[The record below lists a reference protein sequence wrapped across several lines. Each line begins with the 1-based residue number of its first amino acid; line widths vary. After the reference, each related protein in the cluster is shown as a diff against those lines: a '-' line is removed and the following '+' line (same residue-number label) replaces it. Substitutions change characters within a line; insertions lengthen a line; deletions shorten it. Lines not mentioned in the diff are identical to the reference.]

1 MPGKLKAKIVAGRH
15 LPVMDR
21 ASDLT
26 DAFVE
31 VKFGN
36 TTFKTD
42 VCPKSLNPQWN
53 SEWFKFEVD
62 DEDLQDE
69 PLQITVLDHD
79 TYSANDAIGKVYI
92 DIDPLLCSEAASVIS
107 GWFPI
112 YDTIHGIRG
121 EINVLVK
128 VELFNDLNRFRQSSC
143 GVKFF
148 CTTSIP
154 RCYHVATVHGFV
166 EELVVNE
173 DPEYQWIDRIRTP
186 RASNEARQRL
196 ISLMSGELQR
206 KIGLKV
212 LEMGGNAVVGYLQ
225 CFDLEGE
232 SGLVVRAI
240 GTACTLDKL
249 SSGSV
254 SNTNTNTHVHPTAAA
269 APSHLAHGC
278 RSTHNSPVH
287 SACNSQRLTQN
298 FSVSVPTLIFTGM
311 RESGEVSDR
320 RAETVF
326 GEEVPLFS
334 VPPTPF
340 RALPSSSPPPFTP
353 SKPCSRQSSS
363 SDTDLSLTPKTEK
376 PLQVRHR
383 PGIYF
388 CPSSPTLPTD
398 TLSFA
403 GSDAV
408 VCGHGSGH
416 RITNPP
422 LSPIS
427 YNQSDSALLR
437 KSVSFNE
444 DLLLA
449 ASGMGSGG
457 SAGKEAGPLKM
468 LLRQQT
474 QTALEQ
480 REFPFFTL
488 TSFPAGFLVHAG
500 GVVSAR
506 SVKLLD
512 RIHNP
517 DEPETRDA
525 WWEEIRQ
532 EIKSHAKALGCHAVV
547 GYSES
552 TSICEEVCILSASG
566 TAAILNPRYMREGCL
581 DFGNTDHR
589 FEDPSPRSCGFC
601 HIPYDELNMPF
612 PAQLTLCQHC
622 RQQKVP
628 DVLFTTI
635 DLPPEAAVTG
645 KGCFVQARLC
655 RLKKKAQGEVNA
667 TAISNLLPFM
677 EYELHTQLMN
687 KLKLHSMNALFGLHI
702 QISVGENMLLG
713 LASATGV
720 YLTALPAPGGI
731 QIAGKAPIDLS
742 NEHHIFTIQKRIND
756 TIAKNKELYQINPPE
771 LTEEVIGSPIPEP
784 RQRSRLFRSH
794 SESSDELSELD
805 LSHGKKDA
813 FVLELDDTDAL
824 EDIHSLLTDAPPPNG
839 FFSCNTEIMPGIYK
853 WTSAVQM
860 FTSVRV
866 FRLSNVNLT
875 NQGLNKIFTDLCED
889 LLKSFYFKLRS
900 LIPCCLCH
908 LNFTVAVPEE
918 ELIQVAVTA
927 VAMSYDK
934 EQTHEKPVDKLII
947 RGNSETEEQLQFPME
962 LCADSSSVNMQTSK
976 FSGVPE
982 SSSISHRDGYSAILP
997 NLIHFCFV
1005 FFVLLF
1011 FFFVSM
1017 SLLLLCMYGGVR
1029 AFVRSCVC
1037 VRVCS
1042 LAASIDYGS
1051 FADRCTTWL
1060 ELLRL
1065 KAHTIRRGSVKT
1077 ISSMDRCSPLP
1088 EGRSRSLR
1096 SNCSF
1101 GGSTVTVVKMTP
1113 LSFLPGTR
1121 IIKYLGIINMF
1132 FIRETTSLREEGGV
1146 SGFLHSFIAE
1156 VFAMVR
1162 AHVAALGGNA
1172 VVSYSMKECVLMENP
1187 NKNQAQCL
1195 INVSGD
1201 AVICVLDTDQEVT
1214 PTPTTVTQTCGI
1226 GAEGTA

>member
-36 TTFKTD
+36 TTYKTD
-42 VCPKSLNPQWN
+42 VYPKSLNPQWN

-92 DIDPLLCSEAASVIS
+92 DIDPLLCSEAATVIS
-107 GWFPI
+107 GWLPI

-128 VELFNDLNRFRQSSC
+128 VDLFNDLNRFRQSSC

-154 RCYHVATVHGFV
+154 RCYRAIMVHGFV

-196 ISLMSGELQR
+196 IFLMSGELQR

-240 GTACTLDKL
+240 GTACTLEKISTL
-249 SSGSV
+249 PSTATHQSNSSPSKDMKD
-254 SNTNTNTHVHPTAAA
+254 SPQA
-269 APSHLAHGC
+269 APSTLGC
-278 RSTHNSPVH
+278 RSTHSSPVH
-287 SACNSQRLTQN
+287 SASSRLSQG
-298 FSVSVPTLIFTGM
+298 FSVSVPTLLFAGM
-311 RESGEVSDR
+311 KPRHRSSEAP
-320 RAETVF
+320 RARQCRPVF
-326 GEEVPLFS
+326 GEEVPGIPLS
-334 VPPTPF
+334 SGPPTPL
-340 RALPSSSPPPFTP
+340 RAQTFSSFSP
-353 SKPCSRQSSS
+353 SKSYSRQSSS
-363 SDTDLSLTPKTEK
+363 SDTELSLTPKT
-376 PLQVRHR
+376 
-383 PGIYF
+383 
-388 CPSSPTLPTD
+388 
-398 TLSFA
+398 
-403 GSDAV
+403 
-408 VCGHGSGH
+408 
-416 RITNPP
+416 
-422 LSPIS
+422 
-427 YNQSDSALLR
+427 
-437 KSVSFNE
+437 
-444 DLLLA
+444 
-449 ASGMGSGG
+449 GMGSGG
-457 SAGKEAGPLKM
+457 SAGKEAGPLKA

-474 QTALEQ
+474 QSALEQ
-480 REFPFFTL
+480 REYPFFTL
-488 TSFPAGFLVHAG
+488 TSFPSGFLLHVG

-566 TAAILNPRYMREGCL
+566 TAAILSSRFMQDGPLDTEHRLSRQPLVFSTGSERVEGDMGSSASL
-581 DFGNTDHR
+581 G
-589 FEDPSPRSCGFC
+589 FEEVVPPGCGFC
-601 HIPYDELNMPF
+601 HIPYDELNIPF
-612 PAQLTLCQHC
+612 PAQLTYCYSC
-622 RQQKVP
+622 RRSKVP

-635 DLPPEAAVTG
+635 DLPADANITG
-645 KGCFVQARLC
+645 KGCLIQARLC
-655 RLKKKAQGEVNA
+655 RTKKKAQGEGNA
-667 TAISNLLPFM
+667 TAISNLLPFL

-687 KLKLHSMNALFGLHI
+687 KLKLRGMNALFGLRI
-702 QISVGENMLLG
+702 QISVGETMLLG

-720 YLTALPAPGGI
+720 YLTALPGPGGI
-731 QIAGKAPIDLS
+731 QIAGKTPSDITYEQHIS
-742 NEHHIFTIQKRIND
+742 NMQKKIND
-756 TIAKNKELYQINPPE
+756 TIAKNKDLYEINPPE
-771 LTEEVIGSPIPEP
+771 VVEEIIGSPIPEP
-784 RQRSRLFRSH
+784 RQRSRLFRSQ
-794 SESSDELSELD
+794 SESSDEVSELD

-813 FVLELDDTDAL
+813 FVLEIDDTDAV
-824 EDIHSLLTDAPPPNG
+824 EDIHALLTDSPTPQG
-839 FFSCNTEIMPGIYK
+839 FYSCNTEIMPGIQN
-853 WTSAVQM
+853 WTSAIQM

-866 FRLSNVNLT
+866 FRLNNANLT
-875 NQGLNKIFTDLCED
+875 NQGLNKIFSDLCEN
-889 LLKSFYFKLRS
+889 LLKSLYFKLRS
-900 LIPCCLCH
+900 MVPCCLCH
-908 LNFTVAVPEE
+908 LNFTVAIPED

-927 VAMSYDK
+927 VAMSFDK
-934 EQTHEKPVDKLII
+934 EQILENGKQSGEKTLTKAI
-947 RGNSETEEQLQFPME
+947 TENDEQLQFNLE
-962 LCADSSSVNMQTSK
+962 LN
-976 FSGVPE
+976 PE
-982 SSSISHRDGYSAILP
+982 SSHANPLSSPKGLSEVGSHPSA
-997 NLIHFCFV
+997 
-1005 FFVLLF
+1005 
-1011 FFFVSM
+1011 
-1017 SLLLLCMYGGVR
+1017 R
-1029 AFVRSCVC
+1029 
-1037 VRVCS
+1037 
-1042 LAASIDYGS
+1042 
-1051 FADRCTTWL
+1051 DRCSSWI
-1060 ELLRL
+1060 EQLRL

-1077 ISSMDRCSPLP
+1077 TSSMEKASPLP

-1096 SNCSF
+1096 SNRSYS
-1101 GGSTVTVVKMTP
+1101 GTSVAVVKMTP
-1113 LSFLPGTR
+1113 LSFIPGAK

-1172 VVSYSMKECVLMENP
+1172 VVSYSMKECVFMENP

-1201 AVICVLDTDQEVT
+1201 AVIFVRESELEAASVQ
-1214 PTPTTVTQTCGI
+1214 PQSTTHTSNG
-1226 GAEGTA
+1226 GEGT

>member
-92 DIDPLLCSEAASVIS
+92 DIDPLLYSEAASVIS

-121 EINVLVK
+121 EINVIVK

-148 CTTSIP
+148 CTTCIP
-154 RCYHVATVHGFV
+154 QCYRATLVHGFV

-249 SSGSV
+249 SSGSAP
-254 SNTNTNTHVHPTAAA
+254 NTNTHMHPNTAPA
-269 APSHLAHGC
+269 S
-278 RSTHNSPVH
+278 N
-287 SACNSQRLTQN
+287 ACNSPSKDGKEPVFVEDLP
-298 FSVSVPTLIFTGM
+298 SS
-311 RESGEVSDR
+311 SG
-320 RAETVF
+320 
-326 GEEVPLFS
+326 
-334 VPPTPF
+334 PPTPF
-340 RALPSSSPPPFTP
+340 RALPTSSSSPPPFSP

-363 SDTDLSLTPKTEK
+363 SDTDLSLTPKT
-376 PLQVRHR
+376 
-383 PGIYF
+383 
-388 CPSSPTLPTD
+388 
-398 TLSFA
+398 
-403 GSDAV
+403 
-408 VCGHGSGH
+408 
-416 RITNPP
+416 
-422 LSPIS
+422 
-427 YNQSDSALLR
+427 
-437 KSVSFNE
+437 
-444 DLLLA
+444 
-449 ASGMGSGG
+449 GMGSGG
-457 SAGKEAGPLKM
+457 SAGKEAGPLRT

-480 REFPFFTL
+480 RGASSSGLLLNAREFPFFTL
-488 TSFPAGFLVHAG
+488 TSFPPGFLLHVG

-532 EIKSHAKALGCHAVV
+532 EIKSHARALGCHAVV

-581 DFGNTDHR
+581 DIGCTDHR
-589 FEDPSPRSCGFC
+589 FEDPSPPSCGFC

-612 PAQLTLCQHC
+612 PAQLTYCYHC
-622 RQQKVP
+622 RRQKVP

-635 DLPPEAAVTG
+635 DLPSEAAVAG
-645 KGCFVQARLC
+645 KGCLIQARLC
-655 RLKKKAQGEVNA
+655 RLKKKAQGETNA

-687 KLKLHSMNALFGLHI
+687 KLKLRSMNALFGLHI

-731 QIAGKAPIDLS
+731 QIAGKTPGDLS
-742 NEHHIFTIQKRIND
+742 NEHISSIQKRIND
-756 TIAKNKELYQINPPE
+756 TIAVNKELYQINPPE
-771 LTEEVIGSPIPEP
+771 LAEEGVGSPIPEP
-784 RQRSRLFRSH
+784 RHRSRLFRSH

-813 FVLELDDTDAL
+813 FVLEIDDTDAV
-824 EDIHSLLTDAPPPNG
+824 EDIHSLLIDAPPPTG
-839 FFSCNTEIMPGIYK
+839 FYSCNTENMPGISN
-853 WTSAVQM
+853 WTSGVQM

-866 FRLSNVNLT
+866 LRLSNANLT
-875 NQGLNKIFTDLCED
+875 NQGLNKIFTDLCEN

-900 LIPCCLCH
+900 MIPCCLCH

-918 ELIQVAVTA
+918 ELIQVTVTA
-927 VAMSYDK
+927 VAMTYDK
-934 EQTHEKPVDKLII
+934 EQTQEKTAEKPVNKGSL
-947 RGNSETEEQLQFPME
+947 EAEEQLQFPLE
-962 LCADSSSVNMQTSK
+962 LCADSSSSNIQTASK
-976 FSGVPE
+976 ISGVAE
-982 SSSISHRDGYSAILP
+982 STNISPR
-997 NLIHFCFV
+997 
-1005 FFVLLF
+1005 
-1011 FFFVSM
+1011 
-1017 SLLLLCMYGGVR
+1017 
-1029 AFVRSCVC
+1029 
-1037 VRVCS
+1037 
-1042 LAASIDYGS
+1042 AASVDYGS
-1051 FADRCTTWL
+1051 FADRCSTWL

-1077 ISSMDRCSPLP
+1077 SRRTQSLAHSVSSLERCSPLQ

-1096 SNCSF
+1096 SSRSF
-1101 GGSTVTVVKMTP
+1101 GGSSVTVVKMTP
-1113 LSFLPGTR
+1113 LSFLPGIR

-1172 VVSYSMKECVLMENP
+1172 VVSYSMKECVFMENP

-1201 AVICVLDTDQEVT
+1201 AVICISETDQESSAST
-1214 PTPTTVTQTCGI
+1214 ANTGQTGGGGTD
-1226 GAEGTA
+1226 GAT

>member
-1 MPGKLKAKIVAGRH
+1 MPGKLKVKIVAGRH

-42 VCPKSLNPQWN
+42 VYLKSLNPQWN

-92 DIDPLLCSEAASVIS
+92 DIDPLLYSEAATVIS

-121 EINVLVK
+121 EINVVVK
-128 VELFNDLNRFRQSSC
+128 VDLFNDLNRFRQSSC

-154 RCYHVATVHGFV
+154 KCYRAVIIHGFV

-212 LEMGGNAVVGYLQ
+212 LEMRGNAVVGYLQ

-249 SSGSV
+249 SSPAAFLPACNSP
-254 SNTNTNTHVHPTAAA
+254 SKEMKESPLVHP
-269 APSHLAHGC
+269 PSHGC
-278 RSTHNSPVH
+278 RSTHNSPIH
-287 SACNSQRLTQN
+287 TATGSRLTQN
-298 FSVSVPTLIFTGM
+298 FSVSVPTLIYT
-311 RESGEVSDR
+311 
-320 RAETVF
+320 
-326 GEEVPLFS
+326 
-334 VPPTPF
+334 
-340 RALPSSSPPPFTP
+340 
-353 SKPCSRQSSS
+353 
-363 SDTDLSLTPKTEK
+363 
-376 PLQVRHR
+376 
-383 PGIYF
+383 
-388 CPSSPTLPTD
+388 
-398 TLSFA
+398 
-403 GSDAV
+403 
-408 VCGHGSGH
+408 
-416 RITNPP
+416 
-422 LSPIS
+422 
-427 YNQSDSALLR
+427 
-437 KSVSFNE
+437 
-444 DLLLA
+444 
-449 ASGMGSGG
+449 GMGSG
-457 SAGKEAGPLKM
+457 SAGKEGGPFKA

-474 QTALEQ
+474 QSALEQ

-488 TSFPAGFLVHAG
+488 TAFPPGFLVHVG

-525 WWEEIRQ
+525 WWAEIRQ

-566 TAAILNPRYMREGCL
+566 TAAVLNPRFLQDGTVEGCL
-581 DFGNTDHR
+581 EQRLEENLSTR
-589 FEDPSPRSCGFC
+589 CGFC

-612 PAQLTLCQHC
+612 PAHLTYCYNC
-622 RQQKVP
+622 RKQKVP

-635 DLPPEAAVTG
+635 DLPTDATVIG
-645 KGCFVQARLC
+645 KGCLIQARLC
-655 RLKKKAQGEVNA
+655 RLKKKAQAEANA

-677 EYELHTQLMN
+677 EYEVHTQLMN
-687 KLKLHSMNALFGLHI
+687 KLKLKGMNALFGLRI
-702 QISVGENMLLG
+702 QITVGENMLMG

-720 YLTALPAPGGI
+720 YLAALPTPGGI
-731 QIAGKAPIDLS
+731 QIAGKTPNDGS
-742 NEHHIFTIQKRIND
+742 YEQHISHMQKKIND
-756 TIAKNKELYQINPPE
+756 TIAKNKELYEINPPE
-771 LTEEVIGSPIPEP
+771 ISEEIIGSPIPEP
-784 RQRSRLFRSH
+784 RQRSRLLRSQ
-794 SESSDELSELD
+794 SESSDEVTELD

-813 FVLELDDTDAL
+813 FVLEIDDTDAM
-824 EDIHSLLTDAPPPNG
+824 EDVHSLLTDVPPPSG
-839 FFSCNTEIMPGIYK
+839 FYSCNTEIMPGINN
-853 WTSAVQM
+853 WTSEIQM

-866 FRLSNVNLT
+866 IRLSSLNLT
-875 NQGLNKIFTDLCED
+875 NQALNKNFNDLCEN
-889 LLKSFYFKLRS
+889 LLKSLYFKLRS
-900 LIPCCLCH
+900 MIPCCLCH
-908 LNFTVAVPEE
+908 VNFTVSLPED
-918 ELIQVAVTA
+918 ELIQVTVTA
-927 VAMSYDK
+927 VAITFDK
-934 EQTHEKPVDKLII
+934 NQALQTTKTSVEKSLQRASTD
-947 RGNSETEEQLQFPME
+947 NEELLQFPLE
-962 LCADSSSVNMQTSK
+962 LCSDSLPSHPFPPVKEHLESASSN
-976 FSGVPE
+976 SGIP
-982 SSSISHRDGYSAILP
+982 
-997 NLIHFCFV
+997 
-1005 FFVLLF
+1005 
-1011 FFFVSM
+1011 
-1017 SLLLLCMYGGVR
+1017 
-1029 AFVRSCVC
+1029 
-1037 VRVCS
+1037 
-1042 LAASIDYGS
+1042 AAQR
-1051 FADRCTTWL
+1051 DRCSSWI
-1060 ELLRL
+1060 ELIKL
-1065 KAHTIRRGSVKT
+1065 KAQTIRRGSIKT
-1077 ISSMDRCSPLP
+1077 TVTVEKASPV
-1088 EGRSRSLR
+1088 GDGNFRNRSAPPCA
-1096 SNCSF
+1096 N
-1101 GGSTVTVVKMTP
+1101 STVGVVKMTP
-1113 LSFLPGTR
+1113 LSFIPGAKIT
-1121 IIKYLGIINMF
+1121 KYLGIINMF

-1146 SGFLHSFIAE
+1146 SGFLHAFIAE

-1172 VVSYSMKECVLMENP
+1172 VVSYIMKQCVFMENP

-1201 AVICVLDTDQEVT
+1201 AVVFVRESDLEVVSSQQPTTNCQSSCTEGEVT
-1214 PTPTTVTQTCGI
+1214 T
-1226 GAEGTA
+1226 

>member
-1 MPGKLKAKIVAGRH
+1 MPGKLKVKIVAGRH

-42 VCPKSLNPQWN
+42 VYLKSLNPQWN

-92 DIDPLLCSEAASVIS
+92 DIDPLLYSEAATVIS

-121 EINVLVK
+121 EINVVVK
-128 VELFNDLNRFRQSSC
+128 VDLFNDLNRFRQSSC

-154 RCYHVATVHGFV
+154 KCYRAVIIHGFV

-212 LEMGGNAVVGYLQ
+212 LEMRGNAVVGYLQ

-249 SSGSV
+249 SSPAAFLPACNSP
-254 SNTNTNTHVHPTAAA
+254 SKEMKESPLVHP
-269 APSHLAHGC
+269 PSHGC
-278 RSTHNSPVH
+278 RSTHNSPIH
-287 SACNSQRLTQN
+287 TATGSRLTQN
-298 FSVSVPTLIFTGM
+298 FSVSVPTLIYT
-311 RESGEVSDR
+311 
-320 RAETVF
+320 
-326 GEEVPLFS
+326 
-334 VPPTPF
+334 
-340 RALPSSSPPPFTP
+340 
-353 SKPCSRQSSS
+353 
-363 SDTDLSLTPKTEK
+363 
-376 PLQVRHR
+376 
-383 PGIYF
+383 
-388 CPSSPTLPTD
+388 
-398 TLSFA
+398 
-403 GSDAV
+403 
-408 VCGHGSGH
+408 
-416 RITNPP
+416 
-422 LSPIS
+422 
-427 YNQSDSALLR
+427 
-437 KSVSFNE
+437 
-444 DLLLA
+444 
-449 ASGMGSGG
+449 GMGSG
-457 SAGKEAGPLKM
+457 SAGKEGGPFKA

-474 QTALEQ
+474 QSALEQ
-480 REFPFFTL
+480 RGGSPHRFCRRREFPFFTL
-488 TSFPAGFLVHAG
+488 TAFPPGFLVHVG

-525 WWEEIRQ
+525 WWAEIRQ

-566 TAAILNPRYMREGCL
+566 TAAVLNPRFLQDGTVEGCL
-581 DFGNTDHR
+581 EQRLEENLPAG
-589 FEDPSPRSCGFC
+589 CGFC

-612 PAQLTLCQHC
+612 PAHLTYCYNC
-622 RQQKVP
+622 RKQKVP

-635 DLPPEAAVTG
+635 DLPIDATVIG
-645 KGCFVQARLC
+645 KGCLIQARLC
-655 RLKKKAQGEVNA
+655 RLKKKAQAEANA

-677 EYELHTQLMN
+677 EYEVHTQLMN
-687 KLKLHSMNALFGLHI
+687 KLKLKGMNALFGLRI
-702 QISVGENMLLG
+702 QITVGENMLMG

-720 YLTALPAPGGI
+720 YLAALPTPGGI
-731 QIAGKAPIDLS
+731 QIAGKTPNDGS
-742 NEHHIFTIQKRIND
+742 YEQHISHMQKKIND
-756 TIAKNKELYQINPPE
+756 TIAKNKELYEINPPE
-771 LTEEVIGSPIPEP
+771 VSEEIIGSPIPEP
-784 RQRSRLFRSH
+784 RQRSRLLRSQ
-794 SESSDELSELD
+794 SESSDEVTELD

-813 FVLELDDTDAL
+813 FVLEIDDTDAM
-824 EDIHSLLTDAPPPNG
+824 EDVHSLLTDVPPPSG
-839 FFSCNTEIMPGIYK
+839 FYSCNTEIMPGINN
-853 WTSAVQM
+853 WTSEIQM

-866 FRLSNVNLT
+866 IRLSSLNLT
-875 NQGLNKIFTDLCED
+875 NQALNKNFNDLCEN
-889 LLKSFYFKLRS
+889 LLKSLYFKLRS
-900 LIPCCLCH
+900 MIPCCLCH
-908 LNFTVAVPEE
+908 VNFTVSLPED
-918 ELIQVAVTA
+918 ELIQVTVTA
-927 VAMSYDK
+927 VAITFDK
-934 EQTHEKPVDKLII
+934 NQALQTTKTHVEKSLQRASTD
-947 RGNSETEEQLQFPME
+947 NEELLQFPLE
-962 LCADSSSVNMQTSK
+962 LCSDSLPSHPFPPAKEHLDSASSNSGIPAAQRATS
-976 FSGVPE
+976 V
-982 SSSISHRDGYSAILP
+982 DYS
-997 NLIHFCFV
+997 
-1005 FFVLLF
+1005 
-1011 FFFVSM
+1011 
-1017 SLLLLCMYGGVR
+1017 
-1029 AFVRSCVC
+1029 
-1037 VRVCS
+1037 
-1042 LAASIDYGS
+1042 S
-1051 FADRCTTWL
+1051 FADRCSSWI
-1060 ELLRL
+1060 ELIKL
-1065 KAHTIRRGSVKT
+1065 KAQTIRRGSIKT
-1077 ISSMDRCSPLP
+1077 TVTVEKASPMG
-1088 EGRSRSLR
+1088 EGNFRNRSAPPCA
-1096 SNCSF
+1096 N
-1101 GGSTVTVVKMTP
+1101 STVGVVKMTP
-1113 LSFLPGTR
+1113 LSFIPGAKIT
-1121 IIKYLGIINMF
+1121 KYLGIINMF

-1146 SGFLHSFIAE
+1146 SGFLHAFIAE

-1172 VVSYSMKECVLMENP
+1172 VVSYIMKQCVFMENP

-1201 AVICVLDTDQEVT
+1201 AVVFVRESELEVVSTQQPTANCQPSCTGGEVT
-1214 PTPTTVTQTCGI
+1214 T
-1226 GAEGTA
+1226 

>member
-1 MPGKLKAKIVAGRH
+1 MPGKLKVKICAGRH

-31 VKFGN
+31 VKFSN
-36 TTFKTD
+36 TTFKTE
-42 VCPKSLNPQWN
+42 VYPKSLNPQWN

-92 DIDPLLCSEAASVIS
+92 DIDPLLCSEAATVIC

-121 EINVLVK
+121 EINVSVK
-128 VELFNDLNRFRQSSC
+128 VDLFNDLNRFRQSSC

-148 CTTSIP
+148 CSTSIP
-154 RCYHVATVHGFV
+154 KCYKAVVVHGFV

-240 GTACTLDKL
+240 GTACTLDKI
-249 SSGSV
+249 
-254 SNTNTNTHVHPTAAA
+254 SNTSAAQL
-269 APSHLAHGC
+269 P
-278 RSTHNSPVH
+278 
-287 SACNSQRLTQN
+287 ACNS
-298 FSVSVPTLIFTGM
+298 
-311 RESGEVSDR
+311 
-320 RAETVF
+320 
-326 GEEVPLFS
+326 
-334 VPPTPF
+334 
-340 RALPSSSPPPFTP
+340 P
-353 SKPCSRQSSS
+353 SKEIKEAPFSEDPNPNTHSSGPSTPLKNQTYSFSPSKSYSRQSSS
-363 SDTDLSLTPKTEK
+363 SDTDLSLTPKTAK
-376 PLQVRHR
+376 SPKGPRISL
-383 PGIYF
+383 
-388 CPSSPTLPTD
+388 CPSSPTLSSDFPT
-398 TLSFA
+398 LINPFQL
-403 GSDAV
+403 
-408 VCGHGSGH
+408 HLGSGTTH
-416 RITNPP
+416 SLTPP
-422 LSPIS
+422 HSGHASP
-427 YNQSDSALLR
+427 LVLR
-437 KSVSFNE
+437 KSVSFSE

-457 SAGKEAGPLKM
+457 SAGKDGGHLKT

-474 QTALEQ
+474 QSALEQ

-488 TSFPAGFLVHAG
+488 TSFPLGFLIHAG

-566 TAAILNPRYMREGCL
+566 TAAVLNPKFLQDGCL
-581 DFGNTDHR
+581 DCYSENRLSRQPTFFSTGSEKGEFD
-589 FEDPSPRSCGFC
+589 FFLQSKDSSSMLGLEDTSPPSCGFC

-612 PAQLTLCQHC
+612 PAHLTYCCNC
-622 RQQKVP
+622 RRQKVP

-635 DLPPEAAVTG
+635 DLPIEAAVTG
-645 KGCFVQARLC
+645 KGCLIQARLC
-655 RLKKKAQGEVNA
+655 RLKKKAQGEANA

-687 KLKLHSMNALFGLHI
+687 KLKLRGMNALFGLRI
-702 QISVGENMLLG
+702 QISVGENMLVG

-731 QIAGKAPIDLS
+731 QIAGKTPSDIAYEQHIS
-742 NEHHIFTIQKRIND
+742 NIQKKIND
-756 TIAKNKELYQINPPE
+756 TISRNKELYEIHPLE
-771 LTEEVIGSPIPEP
+771 ISEEVIGSPIPEP
-784 RQRSRLFRSH
+784 RQRSRLLRSH
-794 SESSDELSELD
+794 SESSDEVSELD

-813 FVLELDDTDAL
+813 FVLEIDDADAV
-824 EDIHSLLTDAPPPNG
+824 EDILSLLTDAPLPTG
-839 FFSCNTEIMPGIYK
+839 FYSCNTENMPGIHN
-853 WTSAVQM
+853 WTSSIQM
-860 FTSVRV
+860 FTTVRV
-866 FRLSNVNLT
+866 FRLNNVNVT
-875 NQGLNKIFTDLCED
+875 NQGLNKCFNDLCEN
-889 LLKSFYFKLRS
+889 LLKSLYFKLRS
-900 LIPCCLCH
+900 MIPCCICH
-908 LNFTVAVPEE
+908 LNFTVAVPED
-918 ELIQVAVTA
+918 ELIQVAATA
-927 VAMSYDK
+927 VAMTFDK
-934 EQTHEKPVDKLII
+934 DQSQEILKSNTAPMKAI
-947 RGNSETEEQLQFPME
+947 SENEEQLQFPME
-962 LCADSSSVNMQTSK
+962 LSSDSPSVQTFPPSK
-976 FSGVPE
+976 GT
-982 SSSISHRDGYSAILP
+982 G
-997 NLIHFCFV
+997 
-1005 FFVLLF
+1005 LLENA
-1011 FFFVSM
+1011 SPQTIQGTSRAP
-1017 SLLLLCMYGGVR
+1017 SLDK
-1029 AFVRSCVC
+1029 ASP
-1037 VRVCS
+1037 
-1042 LAASIDYGS
+1042 LAEGH
-1051 FADRCTTWL
+1051 
-1060 ELLRL
+1060 LRL
-1065 KAHTIRRGSVKT
+1065 
-1077 ISSMDRCSPLP
+1077 
-1088 EGRSRSLR
+1088 RSTPS
-1096 SNCSF
+1096 CTD
-1101 GGSTVTVVKMTP
+1101 STVTVVKMTP
-1113 LSFLPGTR
+1113 LSFIPGAK

-1146 SGFLHSFIAE
+1146 SGFLHTFIAE

-1172 VVSYSMKECVLMENP
+1172 VISYIMKECVFMENS

-1201 AVICVLDTDQEVT
+1201 AVILIRESEQEGVPIQTHGSTNQT
-1214 PTPTTVTQTCGI
+1214 PQSG
-1226 GAEGTA
+1226 GAPVS

>member
-42 VCPKSLNPQWN
+42 VYPKSLNPLWN

-92 DIDPLLCSEAASVIS
+92 DIDPLLCSEAATVIS
-107 GWFPI
+107 GWLPI

-128 VELFNDLNRFRQSSC
+128 VDLFNDLNRFRQSSC

-154 RCYHVATVHGFV
+154 RCYRAVMVHGFV

-196 ISLMSGELQR
+196 IFLMSGELQR

-212 LEMGGNAVVGYLQ
+212 LEMGGNTVVGYLQ

-232 SGLVVRAI
+232 TGLVVRAI
-240 GTACTLDKL
+240 GTACTLEKISTL
-249 SSGSV
+249 PT
-254 SNTNTNTHVHPTAAA
+254 TNTN
-269 APSHLAHGC
+269 PS
-278 RSTHNSPVH
+278 NSSP
-287 SACNSQRLTQN
+287 SKDMKE
-298 FSVSVPTLIFTGM
+298 P
-311 RESGEVSDR
+311 
-320 RAETVF
+320 VF
-326 GEEVPLFS
+326 GEEATGVPLPS
-334 VPPTPF
+334 GPPTPL
-340 RALPSSSPPPFTP
+340 RAQTFSSFSP
-353 SKPCSRQSSS
+353 SKSFSRQSSS
-363 SDTDLSLTPKTEK
+363 SDTELSLTPKT
-376 PLQVRHR
+376 
-383 PGIYF
+383 
-388 CPSSPTLPTD
+388 
-398 TLSFA
+398 
-403 GSDAV
+403 
-408 VCGHGSGH
+408 
-416 RITNPP
+416 
-422 LSPIS
+422 
-427 YNQSDSALLR
+427 
-437 KSVSFNE
+437 
-444 DLLLA
+444 
-449 ASGMGSGG
+449 GMGSGG
-457 SAGKEAGPLKM
+457 SAGKEAGPLKA

-474 QTALEQ
+474 QSALEQ
-480 REFPFFTL
+480 REYPFFTL
-488 TSFPAGFLVHAG
+488 TSFPPGFLLHVG

-566 TAAILNPRYMREGCL
+566 TAAIISSRFMQDGSL
-581 DFGNTDHR
+581 DVEHR
-589 FEDPSPRSCGFC
+589 FEEVAPPGCGFC
-601 HIPYDELNMPF
+601 HIPYDELNIPF
-612 PAQLTLCQHC
+612 PAQLTYCYCC
-622 RQQKVP
+622 RRYKVP
-628 DVLFTTI
+628 DILFTTI
-635 DLPPEAAVTG
+635 DLPTDANVTG
-645 KGCFVQARLC
+645 KGCLIQARLC
-655 RLKKKAQGEVNA
+655 RTKKKAQGEGNA
-667 TAISNLLPFM
+667 TAISNLLPFL

-687 KLKLHSMNALFGLHI
+687 KLKLRGMNALFGLRV
-702 QISVGENMLLG
+702 QISVGETMLLG

-720 YLTALPAPGGI
+720 YLTALPCPGGI
-731 QIAGKAPIDLS
+731 QVAGKTPSDMAY
-742 NEHHIFTIQKRIND
+742 EQHITNMQKKIND
-756 TIAKNKELYQINPPE
+756 TITKNKELYEINPPE
-771 LTEEVIGSPIPEP
+771 VVEEIIGSPIPEH

-794 SESSDELSELD
+794 SESSDEVLELD

-813 FVLELDDTDAL
+813 FVLEIDDTDAV
-824 EDIHSLLTDAPPPNG
+824 EDIHALLTDAPTPPG
-839 FFSCNTEIMPGIYK
+839 FYSCNTEIMPGIQN
-853 WTSAVQM
+853 WTSAIQM

-866 FRLSNVNLT
+866 FRLNNVNLT
-875 NQGLNKIFTDLCED
+875 NQGLNKVFSDLCEN
-889 LLKSFYFKLRS
+889 LLKSLYFKLRS
-900 LIPCCLCH
+900 MIPCCLCH
-908 LNFTVAVPEE
+908 LNFTVAVPED

-927 VAMSYDK
+927 VAMSFDK
-934 EQTHEKPVDKLII
+934 DQTLENGKHSGQKTLIKGI
-947 RGNSETEEQLQFPME
+947 SENDEQLQFNLE
-962 LCADSSSVNMQTSK
+962 LN
-976 FSGVPE
+976 PE
-982 SSSISHRDGYSAILP
+982 SSSPNPLSSSKGLADVSGSHSSAKAPSVDYS
-997 NLIHFCFV
+997 
-1005 FFVLLF
+1005 
-1011 FFFVSM
+1011 
-1017 SLLLLCMYGGVR
+1017 
-1029 AFVRSCVC
+1029 
-1037 VRVCS
+1037 
-1042 LAASIDYGS
+1042 S
-1051 FADRCTTWL
+1051 FADRCSSWIEQL
-1060 ELLRL
+1060 KL
-1065 KAHTIRRGSVKT
+1065 KAHTIRRGSIKT
-1077 ISSMDRCSPLP
+1077 TSSQEKNSPLP

-1096 SNCSF
+1096 SNRSYS
-1101 GGSTVTVVKMTP
+1101 GGSVTVVKMTP
-1113 LSFLPGTR
+1113 LSFIPGAK

-1146 SGFLHSFIAE
+1146 SGFLHMFIAE

-1172 VVSYSMKECVLMENP
+1172 VVSYTMKECVFMENP

-1201 AVICVLDTDQEVT
+1201 AVIFVRESESDVSSLQSQSAT
-1214 PTPTTVTQTCGI
+1214 TQTFNG
-1226 GAEGTA
+1226 GDGT

>member
-69 PLQITVLDHD
+69 PLQVTVLDHD

-92 DIDPLLCSEAASVIS
+92 DIDPLLCNEAASVIS

-154 RCYHVATVHGFV
+154 RCYRAAMVHGFV

-249 SSGSV
+249 SSGSAPNTATHTHPNTAPA
-254 SNTNTNTHVHPTAAA
+254 SNACNS
-269 APSHLAHGC
+269 PSKDGKESPLAHGC

-287 SACNSQRLTQN
+287 SACSAQRLSQN
-298 FSVSVPTLIFTGM
+298 FSVSVPTLIFT
-311 RESGEVSDR
+311 
-320 RAETVF
+320 
-326 GEEVPLFS
+326 
-334 VPPTPF
+334 
-340 RALPSSSPPPFTP
+340 
-353 SKPCSRQSSS
+353 
-363 SDTDLSLTPKTEK
+363 
-376 PLQVRHR
+376 
-383 PGIYF
+383 
-388 CPSSPTLPTD
+388 
-398 TLSFA
+398 
-403 GSDAV
+403 
-408 VCGHGSGH
+408 
-416 RITNPP
+416 
-422 LSPIS
+422 
-427 YNQSDSALLR
+427 
-437 KSVSFNE
+437 
-444 DLLLA
+444 
-449 ASGMGSGG
+449 GMGSGG
-457 SAGKEAGPLKM
+457 SAGKEAGPLKT

-480 REFPFFTL
+480 RGASSSGLLLNAREFPFFTL
-488 TSFPAGFLVHAG
+488 TSFPPGFLVHVG

-517 DEPETRDA
+517 ALGNTRSYKLLDWNSVTADEPETRDA

-581 DFGNTDHR
+581 DIGIVDHR
-589 FEDPSPRSCGFC
+589 FEDPSPPSCGFC

-612 PAQLTLCQHC
+612 PTQLTYCYHC
-622 RQQKVP
+622 RRQKVP

-645 KGCFVQARLC
+645 KGCLIQARLC

-687 KLKLHSMNALFGLHI
+687 KLKLRSMNALFGLRI
-702 QISVGENMLLG
+702 QISIGENMLLG

-731 QIAGKAPIDLS
+731 QIAGKTPGDLS
-742 NEHHIFTIQKRIND
+742 NEHHILTIQKRIND
-756 TIAKNKELYQINPPE
+756 TIAKNKEIYQINPPKLFALDPEVFCGTNME
-771 LTEEVIGSPIPEP
+771 LTEEVVGSPIPEP

-794 SESSDELSELD
+794 SESSDEVSELD

-813 FVLELDDTDAL
+813 FVLEIDDTDAV
-824 EDIHSLLTDAPPPNG
+824 EDIHSLLTDATIPTG
-839 FFSCNTEIMPGIYK
+839 FNSCNTEIMPGIYN

-866 FRLSNVNLT
+866 FRLSNANLT
-875 NQGLNKIFTDLCED
+875 NQGLNKIFTDLCEN

-900 LIPCCLCH
+900 MIPCCLCH

-927 VAMSYDK
+927 VAMTYDK
-934 EQTHEKPVDKLII
+934 DQTQEKPAEKPITKGCI
-947 RGNSETEEQLQFPME
+947 ETEEQLQFPME
-962 LCADSSSVNMQTSK
+962 LCADSSSTNTQLSSK
-976 FSGVPE
+976 ISGVQE
-982 SSSISHRDGYSAILP
+982 TTNVSSR
-997 NLIHFCFV
+997 
-1005 FFVLLF
+1005 
-1011 FFFVSM
+1011 
-1017 SLLLLCMYGGVR
+1017 
-1029 AFVRSCVC
+1029 
-1037 VRVCS
+1037 
-1042 LAASIDYGS
+1042 AASVDYGS
-1051 FADRCTTWL
+1051 FADRCSTWL

-1077 ISSMDRCSPLP
+1077 SRRTQSLAHSVSSLERSSPVP
-1088 EGRSRSLR
+1088 DGRSRSLR
-1096 SNCSF
+1096 STRGF
-1101 GGSTVTVVKMTP
+1101 GGSSVTVVKMTP

-1172 VVSYSMKECVLMENP
+1172 VVSYSMKECVFMENP

-1201 AVICVLDTDQEVT
+1201 AVICVRETDQEPV
-1214 PTPTTVTQTCGI
+1214 PSNIGQTCTSETD
-1226 GAEGTA
+1226 GAT

>member
-42 VCPKSLNPQWN
+42 VYPKSLNPQWN

-92 DIDPLLCSEAASVIS
+92 DIDPLLSSEAATVIS

-128 VELFNDLNRFRQSSC
+128 VDLFNDLNRFRQSSC

-154 RCYHVATVHGFV
+154 RCYRAVMVHGFV

-240 GTACTLDKL
+240 GTACTLDKISNTYAPASAINPCNSSPSKDTKEAGFGEEAPGVPL
-249 SSGSV
+249 SSG
-254 SNTNTNTHVHPTAAA
+254 
-269 APSHLAHGC
+269 
-278 RSTHNSPVH
+278 
-287 SACNSQRLTQN
+287 
-298 FSVSVPTLIFTGM
+298 
-311 RESGEVSDR
+311 
-320 RAETVF
+320 
-326 GEEVPLFS
+326 
-334 VPPTPF
+334 PPTPL
-340 RALPSSSPPPFTP
+340 RAQTFSSFSP
-353 SKPCSRQSSS
+353 SKSYSRQSSS
-363 SDTDLSLTPKTEK
+363 SDTELSLTPKT
-376 PLQVRHR
+376 
-383 PGIYF
+383 
-388 CPSSPTLPTD
+388 
-398 TLSFA
+398 
-403 GSDAV
+403 
-408 VCGHGSGH
+408 
-416 RITNPP
+416 
-422 LSPIS
+422 
-427 YNQSDSALLR
+427 
-437 KSVSFNE
+437 
-444 DLLLA
+444 
-449 ASGMGSGG
+449 GMGSGG
-457 SAGKEAGPLKM
+457 SAGKEAGPLKA

-474 QTALEQ
+474 QSALEQ

-488 TSFPAGFLVHAG
+488 TSFPAGFLLHVG

-566 TAAILNPRYMREGCL
+566 TAAVLSSRFMQDGAL
-581 DFGNTDHR
+581 DMDHR
-589 FEDPSPRSCGFC
+589 FEDLAPPGCGFC

-612 PAQLTLCQHC
+612 PAQLTYCHC
-622 RQQKVP
+622 CRRFKVP

-635 DLPPEAAVTG
+635 DLPTEANVTG
-645 KGCFVQARLC
+645 KGCLIQARLC
-655 RLKKKAQGEVNA
+655 RTKKKAQGEGNA
-667 TAISNLLPFM
+667 TAISNLLPFL

-687 KLKLHSMNALFGLHI
+687 KLKLRSMNALFGLRI
-702 QISVGENMLLG
+702 QISIGENMLLG

-720 YLTALPAPGGI
+720 YLTPLPSPGGI
-731 QIAGKAPIDLS
+731 QIAGKTPSDITYEQHIS
-742 NEHHIFTIQKRIND
+742 NMQKKIND
-756 TIAKNKELYQINPPE
+756 TIAKNKELYEVNPPE
-771 LTEEVIGSPIPEP
+771 LVEEVIGSPIPEP

-794 SESSDELSELD
+794 SESSDEVSELD

-813 FVLELDDTDAL
+813 FVLEIDDTDAV
-824 EDIHSLLTDAPPPNG
+824 EDIHSLLTDAPTPPG
-839 FFSCNTEIMPGIYK
+839 FYSCNTEIMPGIYN
-853 WTSAVQM
+853 WTSALQM

-875 NQGLNKIFTDLCED
+875 NQGLNKVFNDLCEN
-889 LLKSFYFKLRS
+889 LLKSLYFKLRS
-900 LIPCCLCH
+900 MVPCCLCH
-908 LNFTVAVPEE
+908 LNFTVAVPED

-927 VAMSYDK
+927 VAMSFDK
-934 EQTHEKPVDKLII
+934 EQTLENGRQSCDKTLMKAITE
-947 RGNSETEEQLQFPME
+947 NEEQLQFPLE
-962 LCADSSSVNMQTSK
+962 LTA
-976 FSGVPE
+976 E
-982 SSSISHRDGYSAILP
+982 SSSNPLSSAKGLSEVSGALP
-997 NLIHFCFV
+997 
-1005 FFVLLF
+1005 
-1011 FFFVSM
+1011 SA
-1017 SLLLLCMYGGVR
+1017 R
-1029 AFVRSCVC
+1029 
-1037 VRVCS
+1037 
-1042 LAASIDYGS
+1042 
-1051 FADRCTTWL
+1051 DRCSSWI
-1060 ELLRL
+1060 EQLRL
-1065 KAHTIRRGSVKT
+1065 KAHTIRRGSIKT
-1077 ISSMDRCSPLP
+1077 MSSLEKASPLP

-1096 SNCSF
+1096 SNRSYA
-1101 GGSTVTVVKMTP
+1101 GGSVAVVKMTP
-1113 LSFLPGTR
+1113 LSFIPGTK

-1172 VVSYSMKECVLMENP
+1172 VVSYSMKECVFMENP

-1201 AVICVLDTDQEVT
+1201 AVIFVRESELEAT
-1214 PTPTTVTQTCGI
+1214 PPQPQSASTQTSSSG
-1226 GAEGTA
+1226 EGT

>member
-42 VCPKSLNPQWN
+42 VFPKSLNPQWN

-92 DIDPLLCSEAASVIS
+92 DIDPLLCSEAATRIC

-128 VELFNDLNRFRQSSC
+128 VDLFNDLNSFRQSSC

-154 RCYHVATVHGFV
+154 RCYRAALVHGFV

-249 SSGSV
+249 TPG
-254 SNTNTNTHVHPTAAA
+254 TAPNTNTHSNTAPASNA
-269 APSHLAHGC
+269 LSKDY
-278 RSTHNSPVH
+278 S
-287 SACNSQRLTQN
+287 
-298 FSVSVPTLIFTGM
+298 
-311 RESGEVSDR
+311 
-320 RAETVF
+320 RARV
-326 GEEVPLFS
+326 
-334 VPPTPF
+334 
-340 RALPSSSPPPFTP
+340 
-353 SKPCSRQSSS
+353 C
-363 SDTDLSLTPKTEK
+363 
-376 PLQVRHR
+376 VR
-383 PGIYF
+383 
-388 CPSSPTLPTD
+388 
-398 TLSFA
+398 
-403 GSDAV
+403 V
-408 VCGHGSGH
+408 
-416 RITNPP
+416 
-422 LSPIS
+422 
-427 YNQSDSALLR
+427 
-437 KSVSFNE
+437 
-444 DLLLA
+444 
-449 ASGMGSGG
+449 
-457 SAGKEAGPLKM
+457 
-468 LLRQQT
+468 
-474 QTALEQ
+474 

-488 TSFPAGFLVHAG
+488 TCFPPGFLVHVG

-566 TAAILNPRYMREGCL
+566 TAAMLNPRFMREGCL
-581 DFGNTDHR
+581 DAGGSDHR
-589 FEDPSPRSCGFC
+589 FEDASPPSCGFC
-601 HIPYDELNMPF
+601 HIPYDEFNMPF
-612 PAQLTLCQHC
+612 PAQLTYCYRC
-622 RQQKVP
+622 RRQKVP

-635 DLPPEAAVTG
+635 DLPAEAAVTG
-645 KGCFVQARLC
+645 KGCLIQARLC
-655 RLKKKAQGEVNA
+655 RTKKKAQGEVNA

-687 KLKLHSMNALFGLHI
+687 KLKLRSMNALFGLRI

-720 YLTALPAPGGI
+720 YLSALPAPGGI
-731 QIAGKAPIDLS
+731 QVAGKTPSDL
-742 NEHHIFTIQKRIND
+742 NYDQHIATMQKRIND
-756 TIAKNKELYQINPPE
+756 TITKNKELYNIHPPE
-771 LTEEVIGSPIPEP
+771 STEELVGSPIPD
-784 RQRSRLFRSH
+784 RQRSRLFRST
-794 SESSDELSELD
+794 SESSDELLELD

-813 FVLELDDTDAL
+813 FVLEIDDTDAV
-824 EDIHSLLTDAPPPNG
+824 EDIQSLLTDAPMPAG
-839 FFSCNTEIMPGIYK
+839 FYSCNTEVMPGIYN
-853 WTSAVQM
+853 WTSGLQM

-866 FRLSNVNLT
+866 YRLSNANLT
-875 NQGLNKIFTDLCED
+875 NQGLNKIFTELCEN
-889 LLKSFYFKLRS
+889 LLKSLYFKLRS
-900 LIPCCLCH
+900 MIPCCLCH
-908 LNFTVAVPEE
+908 VNFTVAVPEE
-918 ELIQVAVTA
+918 ELIQMGAVRLNC
-927 VAMSYDK
+927 VCVCGCVFVCLFVSGSGENED
-934 EQTHEKPVDKLII
+934 
-947 RGNSETEEQLQFPME
+947 QLQFSME
-962 LCADSSSVNMQTSK
+962 LCADSTPSNNQPTSK
-976 FSGVPE
+976 PSGTPHQPE
-982 SSSISHRDGYSAILP
+982 
-997 NLIHFCFV
+997 
-1005 FFVLLF
+1005 
-1011 FFFVSM
+1011 M
-1017 SLLLLCMYGGVR
+1017 SEN
-1029 AFVRSCVC
+1029 
-1037 VRVCS
+1037 S
-1042 LAASIDYGS
+1042 LNFNFPELSL
-1051 FADRCTTWL
+1051 RTTAC
-1060 ELLRL
+1060 
-1065 KAHTIRRGSVKT
+1065 KP
-1077 ISSMDRCSPLP
+1077 RCSPLP

-1096 SNCSF
+1096 STRSMPC
-1101 GGSTVTVVKMTP
+1101 GAPVAVVKMTP

-1121 IIKYLGIINMF
+1121 IVKYLGIINMF

-1146 SGFLHSFIAE
+1146 SGFLHCFIAE

-1172 VVSYSMKECVLMENP
+1172 VVSYSMKECVFMENP

-1201 AVICVLDTDQEVT
+1201 AVIFVRESEQEAT
-1214 PTPTTVTQTCGI
+1214 PPLMSSGQISSTGADGTT
-1226 GAEGTA
+1226 

>member
-42 VCPKSLNPQWN
+42 VYPKSLNPQWN

-154 RCYHVATVHGFV
+154 RYYRAAMVHGFV

-212 LEMGGNAVVGYLQ
+212 LEMGGNAVVGYSQ

-249 SSGSV
+249 GSGGTGSITTTTITTTHMHPNTAPA
-254 SNTNTNTHVHPTAAA
+254 SN
-269 APSHLAHGC
+269 
-278 RSTHNSPVH
+278 
-287 SACNSQRLTQN
+287 ACNSP
-298 FSVSVPTLIFTGM
+298 SKDGKEP
-311 RESGEVSDR
+311 
-320 RAETVF
+320 VF
-326 GEEVPLFS
+326 GEDLAS
-334 VPPTPF
+334 SSGPPIPF
-340 RALPSSSPPPFTP
+340 KALPTSSSSPPPFSP

-363 SDTDLSLTPKTEK
+363 SDTDLSLTPKT
-376 PLQVRHR
+376 
-383 PGIYF
+383 
-388 CPSSPTLPTD
+388 
-398 TLSFA
+398 
-403 GSDAV
+403 
-408 VCGHGSGH
+408 
-416 RITNPP
+416 
-422 LSPIS
+422 
-427 YNQSDSALLR
+427 
-437 KSVSFNE
+437 
-444 DLLLA
+444 
-449 ASGMGSGG
+449 GMGSGG
-457 SAGKEAGPLKM
+457 SAGKEAGPLKT

-488 TSFPAGFLVHAG
+488 TSFPPGFLVHVG

-581 DFGNTDHR
+581 DIGSTEHR
-589 FEDPSPRSCGFC
+589 FEEPSPPSCGFC
-601 HIPYDELNMPF
+601 HIPYDEFNMPF
-612 PAQLTLCQHC
+612 PAQLTYCYLC
-622 RQQKVP
+622 RRQKVP

-645 KGCFVQARLC
+645 KGCLIQARLC
-655 RLKKKAQGEVNA
+655 RLKKRAQGEVNA

-687 KLKLHSMNALFGLHI
+687 KLKLRNMNALFGLHI

-731 QIAGKAPIDLS
+731 QIAGKTPGDLS
-742 NEHHIFTIQKRIND
+742 NEHHILTIQKRIND
-756 TIAKNKELYQINPPE
+756 TIGKNKELYQITPPKLFTLDPE
-771 LTEEVIGSPIPEP
+771 VLCDINMDPTEELVGSPIPEP
-784 RQRSRLFRSH
+784 RQRTRLFRSH
-794 SESSDELSELD
+794 SESSDELLELD

-813 FVLELDDTDAL
+813 FVLEIDDTDAV
-824 EDIHSLLTDAPPPNG
+824 EDIHSLLTDAPPPSG
-839 FFSCNTEIMPGIYK
+839 FHSCNTEIMPGIYN
-853 WTSAVQM
+853 WTSGVQM

-866 FRLSNVNLT
+866 LRLSNANLT
-875 NQGLNKIFTDLCED
+875 NQGLNKIFTDLCEN

-900 LIPCCLCH
+900 MIPCCICH

-927 VAMSYDK
+927 VAMTFDK
-934 EQTHEKPVDKLII
+934 DQTQEKPAEKPIAK
-947 RGNSETEEQLQFPME
+947 GCSETEEQLQFPLE
-962 LCADSSSVNMQTSK
+962 LCADSPSTNFQPPSKISV
-976 FSGVPE
+976 
-982 SSSISHRDGYSAILP
+982 
-997 NLIHFCFV
+997 
-1005 FFVLLF
+1005 
-1011 FFFVSM
+1011 
-1017 SLLLLCMYGGVR
+1017 SLLTPAAKLCQSQLVIVQSEGVSGSTAVSSR
-1029 AFVRSCVC
+1029 
-1037 VRVCS
+1037 
-1042 LAASIDYGS
+1042 AASVDYGS
-1051 FADRCTTWL
+1051 FADRCSTWL

-1077 ISSMDRCSPLP
+1077 ISSLDRSSPLA
-1088 EGRSRSLR
+1088 ESRSRSLR
-1096 SNCSF
+1096 SNRCSF
-1101 GGSTVTVVKMTP
+1101 GGSSVTVVKMTP
-1113 LSFLPGTR
+1113 LSFLPGLR

-1201 AVICVLDTDQEVT
+1201 AVICVKETDQE
-1214 PTPTTVTQTCGI
+1214 PTSSMTNTGQTCSTGI
-1226 GAEGTA
+1226 EGAT

>member
-154 RCYHVATVHGFV
+154 RCYRAAMVHGFV

-249 SSGSV
+249 SSGSAP
-254 SNTNTNTHVHPTAAA
+254 NTNTHVHPNTAPA
-269 APSHLAHGC
+269 S
-278 RSTHNSPVH
+278 N
-287 SACNSQRLTQN
+287 ACNSP
-298 FSVSVPTLIFTGM
+298 SKDGKEP
-311 RESGEVSDR
+311 
-320 RAETVF
+320 VF
-326 GEEVPLFS
+326 GEDLPSFS
-334 VPPTPF
+334 GPPTPF
-340 RALPSSSPPPFTP
+340 RAFPSSSSSPPPFSP

-363 SDTDLSLTPKTEK
+363 SDTDLSLTPKTEE
-376 PLQVRHR
+376 PQPVRCR
-383 PGIYF
+383 PGIF
-388 CPSSPTLPTD
+388 LCPSSPTLSTD
-398 TLSFA
+398 SLSLP
-403 GSDAV
+403 GSGSV
-408 VCGHGSGH
+408 GCGHGTAP
-416 RITNPP
+416 RATTPP
-422 LSPIS
+422 PPSSIH
-427 YNQSDSALLR
+427 SDFALLR
-437 KSVSFNE
+437 KSVSFTE

-457 SAGKEAGPLKM
+457 SAGKEAGPLKT

-488 TSFPAGFLVHAG
+488 TSFPPGFLVHVG

-581 DFGNTDHR
+581 DIGSTDHR
-589 FEDPSPRSCGFC
+589 FEEPSPPSCGFC

-612 PAQLTLCQHC
+612 PAQLTYCYHC
-622 RQQKVP
+622 RRQKVP

-635 DLPPEAAVTG
+635 DMPQEAAVTG
-645 KGCFVQARLC
+645 KGCLIQARLC

-687 KLKLHSMNALFGLHI
+687 KLKLRSMNALFGLHI

-720 YLTALPAPGGI
+720 YLTALPGPGGI
-731 QIAGKAPIDLS
+731 QIAGKTPGDLS
-742 NEHHIFTIQKRIND
+742 NEHHILTIQKRIND

-771 LTEEVIGSPIPEP
+771 LTEEVVGSPIPEP
-784 RQRSRLFRSH
+784 RQRSRLLRSH

-813 FVLELDDTDAL
+813 FVLEIDDTDAV
-824 EDIHSLLTDAPPPNG
+824 EDIHSLLTDASPPTG
-839 FFSCNTEIMPGIYK
+839 FYSCNTELMPGIYN
-853 WTSAVQM
+853 WTSGVQM

-866 FRLSNVNLT
+866 FRLSNANLT
-875 NQGLNKIFTDLCED
+875 NQGLNKIFTDLCEN

-900 LIPCCLCH
+900 MIPCCLCH

-927 VAMSYDK
+927 VAMTFDK
-934 EQTHEKPVDKLII
+934 DQTQEKPADKPTTK
-947 RGNSETEEQLQFPME
+947 GCSETEEQLQFPLE
-962 LCADSSSVNMQTSK
+962 LCADSSNTQPSSKISV
-976 FSGVPE
+976 
-982 SSSISHRDGYSAILP
+982 SS
-997 NLIHFCFV
+997 
-1005 FFVLLF
+1005 
-1011 FFFVSM
+1011 
-1017 SLLLLCMYGGVR
+1017 
-1029 AFVRSCVC
+1029 
-1037 VRVCS
+1037 
-1042 LAASIDYGS
+1042 
-1051 FADRCTTWL
+1051 L
-1060 ELLRL
+1060 E
-1065 KAHTIRRGSVKT
+1065 H
-1077 ISSMDRCSPLP
+1077 CSPLP

-1096 SNCSF
+1096 SNRSF
-1101 GGSTVTVVKMTP
+1101 GGSSVTVVKMTP

-1201 AVICVLDTDQEVT
+1201 AVICVKETDQE
-1214 PTPTTVTQTCGI
+1214 PMPSTTNIGQTCSS
-1226 GAEGTA
+1226 GADGAT

>member
-1 MPGKLKAKIVAGRH
+1 MPGKLKVRIVAGRH

-42 VCPKSLNPQWN
+42 VYHKSLNPQWN

-92 DIDPLLCSEAASVIS
+92 DIDPLLSNEAAAILS

-121 EINVLVK
+121 EINVMVK
-128 VELFNDLNRFRQSSC
+128 VDLFNDLNRFRQSSC

-154 RCYHVATVHGFV
+154 KCYKAVTIHGFV

-249 SSGSV
+249 S
-254 SNTNTNTHVHPTAAA
+254 NAATSFLPPCSS
-269 APSHLAHGC
+269 PSKDLK
-278 RSTHNSPVH
+278 
-287 SACNSQRLTQN
+287 
-298 FSVSVPTLIFTGM
+298 
-311 RESGEVSDR
+311 
-320 RAETVF
+320 
-326 GEEVPLFS
+326 EVPFS
-334 VPPTPF
+334 EDPNPVTHSSGPSTPLKNQTYSF
-340 RALPSSSPPPFTP
+340 SP
-353 SKPCSRQSSS
+353 SKSYSRQSSS
-363 SDTDLSLTPKTEK
+363 SDTDLSLTPKT
-376 PLQVRHR
+376 
-383 PGIYF
+383 
-388 CPSSPTLPTD
+388 
-398 TLSFA
+398 
-403 GSDAV
+403 
-408 VCGHGSGH
+408 
-416 RITNPP
+416 
-422 LSPIS
+422 
-427 YNQSDSALLR
+427 
-437 KSVSFNE
+437 
-444 DLLLA
+444 
-449 ASGMGSGG
+449 GMGSGSG
-457 SAGKEAGPLKM
+457 GKDGGPLKA
-468 LLRQQT
+468 LYRQQT
-474 QTALEQ
+474 QSAFEH

-488 TSFPAGFLVHAG
+488 TTFPPGFLVHVG

-525 WWEEIRQ
+525 WWAEIRQ
-532 EIKSHAKALGCHAVV
+532 EIKSHGKALGCHAVV

-566 TAAILNPRYMREGCL
+566 TAAVLNPKMLQDCSMEGCSEHRLSRQPSFFSTGL
-581 DFGNTDHR
+581 DDASSLGC
-589 FEDPSPRSCGFC
+589 SFC

-612 PAQLTLCQHC
+612 PAHLTYCYVC
-622 RQQKVP
+622 RKQKVP

-635 DLPPEAAVTG
+635 EPPLEAAITG
-645 KGCFVQARLC
+645 KGCLIQARLC
-655 RLKKKAQGEVNA
+655 RQKKKTQGEANA

-687 KLKLHSMNALFGLHI
+687 KLKLRGMNALFGLRI
-702 QISVGENMLLG
+702 QIAVGENMLMG
-713 LASATGV
+713 LASATGLYV
-720 YLTALPAPGGI
+720 TALPSPGGI
-731 QIAGKAPIDLS
+731 QVAGKTPSDSYDQHIS
-742 NEHHIFTIQKRIND
+742 NIQKKIND
-756 TIAKNKELYQINPPE
+756 MIIKNREIHEINPPE
-771 LTEEVIGSPIPEP
+771 MLEELLGSPIPET

-794 SESSDELSELD
+794 SESSDDVSELD

-813 FVLELDDTDAL
+813 FVLEIDDADAV
-824 EDIHSLLTDAPPPNG
+824 EDIHSLLTDAPTPAG
-839 FFSCNTEIMPGIYK
+839 FYSCNTEVMPGINN
-853 WTSAVQM
+853 WTSDLQM

-866 FRLSNVNLT
+866 FRLNNVTSLT
-875 NQGLNKIFTDLCED
+875 SQGLNKAFSDLCEN
-889 LLKSFYFKLRS
+889 LLKTLYFKLRS
-900 LIPCCLCH
+900 MVPCCLCH
-908 LNFTVAVPEE
+908 VNFNVALPED

-927 VAMSYDK
+927 VAITYDK
-934 EQTHEKPVDKLII
+934 DQAQYVKVCTDKTLL
-947 RGNSETEEQLQFPME
+947 RASAENEEQLQFTLE
-962 LCADSSSVNMQTSK
+962 LCMESQSTQSAVLFSPSKAAGISESGNLQAVSPAVQRATSV
-976 FSGVPE
+976 
-982 SSSISHRDGYSAILP
+982 DYS
-997 NLIHFCFV
+997 
-1005 FFVLLF
+1005 
-1011 FFFVSM
+1011 
-1017 SLLLLCMYGGVR
+1017 
-1029 AFVRSCVC
+1029 
-1037 VRVCS
+1037 
-1042 LAASIDYGS
+1042 S
-1051 FADRCTTWL
+1051 FADRCSSWI
-1060 ELLRL
+1060 EFIKQ
-1065 KAHTIRRGSVKT
+1065 KAQTIRRGSIKT
-1077 ISSMDRCSPLP
+1077 IASLDKASPLA
-1088 EGRSRSLR
+1088 EAHTRHRSPIS
-1096 SNCSF
+1096 CTT
-1101 GGSTVTVVKMTP
+1101 STVTVVEMTP
-1113 LSFLPGTR
+1113 LSFIPGAKIT
-1121 IIKYLGIINMF
+1121 KYLGIINMF

-1146 SGFLHSFIAE
+1146 SGFLHAFIAE

-1172 VVSYSMKECVLMENP
+1172 VVSYIMKQCVFMENP

-1201 AVICVLDTDQEVT
+1201 AVNFVKDSDVEYASSQAQGSGLQTGNGSGDVVT
-1214 PTPTTVTQTCGI
+1214 
-1226 GAEGTA
+1226 

>member
-42 VCPKSLNPQWN
+42 VYPKSLNPQWN

-92 DIDPLLCSEAASVIS
+92 DIDPLLCSEAATVIS
-107 GWFPI
+107 GWLPI

-128 VELFNDLNRFRQSSC
+128 VDLFNDLNRFRQSSC

-154 RCYHVATVHGFV
+154 RCYRAIMVHGFV

-196 ISLMSGELQR
+196 IFLMSGELQR

-240 GTACTLDKL
+240 GTACTLEKISTFPATATHPSN
-249 SSGSV
+249 SS
-254 SNTNTNTHVHPTAAA
+254 
-269 APSHLAHGC
+269 PSKDMKE
-278 RSTHNSPVH
+278 P
-287 SACNSQRLTQN
+287 
-298 FSVSVPTLIFTGM
+298 
-311 RESGEVSDR
+311 
-320 RAETVF
+320 VF
-326 GEEVPLFS
+326 GEEAPGVPLS
-334 VPPTPF
+334 SGPPTPL
-340 RALPSSSPPPFTP
+340 RAQTFSSFSP
-353 SKPCSRQSSS
+353 SKSYSRQSSS
-363 SDTDLSLTPKTEK
+363 SDTELSLTPKT
-376 PLQVRHR
+376 V
-383 PGIYF
+383 GIF
-388 CPSSPTLPTD
+388 LCPSAPALEYESSPLPSAHLPLHLRPRMASMSST
-398 TLSFA
+398 
-403 GSDAV
+403 
-408 VCGHGSGH
+408 
-416 RITNPP
+416 PP
-422 LSPIS
+422 PFHVS
-427 YNQSDSALLR
+427 QSDSAMLR
-437 KSVSFNE
+437 KSVSFSE
-444 DLLLA
+444 ELLLA

-457 SAGKEAGPLKM
+457 SAGKDAGPLKA
-468 LLRQQT
+468 LLKQQT
-474 QTALEQ
+474 QSALEQ
-480 REFPFFTL
+480 REYPFFTL
-488 TSFPAGFLVHAG
+488 TVFPPGFLLHVG

-532 EIKSHAKALGCHAVV
+532 EIKSHAKSLGCHAVV

-566 TAAILNPRYMREGCL
+566 TAAILSSRFMQDGPL
-581 DFGNTDHR
+581 DTELR
-589 FEDPSPRSCGFC
+589 FEEVVSPGCGFC
-601 HIPYDELNMPF
+601 HIPYDELNIPF
-612 PAQLTLCQHC
+612 PAQLTYCYCC
-622 RQQKVP
+622 RRYKVP

-635 DLPPEAAVTG
+635 DLPTEASVTG
-645 KGCFVQARLC
+645 KGCLIQARLC
-655 RLKKKAQGEVNA
+655 RTKKKAQGEVNA
-667 TAISNLLPFM
+667 MAISNLLPFL

-687 KLKLHSMNALFGLHI
+687 KLKLRGMNALFGLRI
-702 QISVGENMLLG
+702 QISVGETMLLG

-720 YLTALPAPGGI
+720 YLTALPSPGGI
-731 QIAGKAPIDLS
+731 QIVGKTPSDITYEQHIS
-742 NEHHIFTIQKRIND
+742 NMQKKIND
-756 TIAKNKELYQINPPE
+756 TITKNKELYEINPPE
-771 LTEEVIGSPIPEP
+771 VVEEIIGSPIPEP

-794 SESSDELSELD
+794 SESSDDVSEID

-813 FVLELDDTDAL
+813 FVLEIDDTDAV
-824 EDIHSLLTDAPPPNG
+824 EDIHALLTDSPTPAG
-839 FFSCNTEIMPGIYK
+839 FYSCNTEIMPGIQN
-853 WTSAVQM
+853 WTSAIQM

-866 FRLSNVNLT
+866 FRLNANLT
-875 NQGLNKIFTDLCED
+875 NQGLNKIFSDLCEN
-889 LLKSFYFKLRS
+889 LLKSLYFKLRS
-900 LIPCCLCH
+900 MVPCCLCH
-908 LNFTVAVPEE
+908 LNFTVAIPED

-927 VAMSYDK
+927 VALSFDK
-934 EQTHEKPVDKLII
+934 VQTLENGKQSGEKTPIKAI
-947 RGNSETEEQLQFPME
+947 TENDEQLQFNLE
-962 LCADSSSVNMQTSK
+962 LNAETS
-976 FSGVPE
+976 
-982 SSSISHRDGYSAILP
+982 SSSISPKGLSEVGSHPSARAPSVDYS
-997 NLIHFCFV
+997 
-1005 FFVLLF
+1005 
-1011 FFFVSM
+1011 
-1017 SLLLLCMYGGVR
+1017 
-1029 AFVRSCVC
+1029 
-1037 VRVCS
+1037 
-1042 LAASIDYGS
+1042 S
-1051 FADRCTTWL
+1051 FADRCSSWIEQL
-1060 ELLRL
+1060 KL

-1077 ISSMDRCSPLP
+1077 TSSMEKASPLP

-1096 SNCSF
+1096 SNRSYS
-1101 GGSTVTVVKMTP
+1101 GSSVAVVKMTP
-1113 LSFLPGTR
+1113 LSFIPGAK

-1132 FIRETTSLREEGGV
+1132 FIRETSSLREEGGV
-1146 SGFLHSFIAE
+1146 SGFLHTFIAE

-1172 VVSYSMKECVLMENP
+1172 VVSYSMKECVFMENP

-1201 AVICVLDTDQEVT
+1201 AVIFVRESELELTSVQPQSAT
-1214 PTPTTVTQTCGI
+1214 TQTSNG
-1226 GAEGTA
+1226 GEGT

>member
-1 MPGKLKAKIVAGRH
+1 MRPRFPHGTAPFLLQECVAPRSAANPRAPSAVSYPRAPVGAQGEAEAETMPGKLKVKIVAGRH

-42 VCPKSLNPQWN
+42 VYLKSLNPQWN

-92 DIDPLLCSEAASVIS
+92 DIDPLLYSEAATVIS

-121 EINVLVK
+121 EINVVVK
-128 VELFNDLNRFRQSSC
+128 VDLFNDLNRFRQSSC

-154 RCYHVATVHGFV
+154 KCYRAVIIHGFV

-212 LEMGGNAVVGYLQ
+212 LEMRGNAVVGYLQ

-249 SSGSV
+249 SSPAAFLPTCNSP
-254 SNTNTNTHVHPTAAA
+254 SKEMKEIPFNEEPNPNTHSSG
-269 APSHLAHGC
+269 PSTPLKNQTY
-278 RSTHNSPVH
+278 S
-287 SACNSQRLTQN
+287 
-298 FSVSVPTLIFTGM
+298 FS
-311 RESGEVSDR
+311 
-320 RAETVF
+320 
-326 GEEVPLFS
+326 
-334 VPPTPF
+334 
-340 RALPSSSPPPFTP
+340 P
-353 SKPCSRQSSS
+353 SKSYSRQSSS
-363 SDTDLSLTPKTEK
+363 SDTDLSLTPKT
-376 PLQVRHR
+376 
-383 PGIYF
+383 
-388 CPSSPTLPTD
+388 
-398 TLSFA
+398 
-403 GSDAV
+403 
-408 VCGHGSGH
+408 
-416 RITNPP
+416 
-422 LSPIS
+422 
-427 YNQSDSALLR
+427 
-437 KSVSFNE
+437 
-444 DLLLA
+444 
-449 ASGMGSGG
+449 GMGSG
-457 SAGKEAGPLKM
+457 SAGKEGGPFKA

-474 QTALEQ
+474 QSALEQ

-488 TSFPAGFLVHAG
+488 TAFPPGFLVHVG

-525 WWEEIRQ
+525 WWAEIRQ

-566 TAAILNPRYMREGCL
+566 TAAVLNPRFLHDGTVEGCL
-581 DFGNTDHR
+581 EQRLEENLPAG
-589 FEDPSPRSCGFC
+589 CGFC

-612 PAQLTLCQHC
+612 PAHLTYCYNC
-622 RQQKVP
+622 RKQKVP

-635 DLPPEAAVTG
+635 DLPADAIVIG
-645 KGCFVQARLC
+645 KGCLIQARLC
-655 RLKKKAQGEVNA
+655 RLKKKAQAEANA

-677 EYELHTQLMN
+677 EYEVHTQLMN
-687 KLKLHSMNALFGLHI
+687 KLKLKGMNALFGLRI
-702 QISVGENMLLG
+702 QITVGENMLMG

-720 YLTALPAPGGI
+720 YLAALPTPGGI
-731 QIAGKAPIDLS
+731 QIAGKTPNDGS
-742 NEHHIFTIQKRIND
+742 YEQHISHMQKKIND
-756 TIAKNKELYQINPPE
+756 TIAKNKELYEINPPE
-771 LTEEVIGSPIPEP
+771 TFEEIIGSPIPEP
-784 RQRSRLFRSH
+784 RQRSRLLRSQ
-794 SESSDELSELD
+794 SESSDEVTELD

-813 FVLELDDTDAL
+813 FVLEIDDTDAM
-824 EDIHSLLTDAPPPNG
+824 EDVHSLLTDVPPPSG
-839 FFSCNTEIMPGIYK
+839 FYSCNTEIMPGINN
-853 WTSAVQM
+853 WTSEIQM

-866 FRLSNVNLT
+866 IRLSSLNLT
-875 NQGLNKIFTDLCED
+875 NQALNKNFNDLCEN
-889 LLKSFYFKLRS
+889 LLKSLYFKLRS
-900 LIPCCLCH
+900 MIPCCLCH
-908 LNFTVAVPEE
+908 VNFTVSLPED
-918 ELIQVAVTA
+918 ELIQVTVTA
-927 VAMSYDK
+927 VAITFDK
-934 EQTHEKPVDKLII
+934 NQALQTTKTHVEKSLQRASTD
-947 RGNSETEEQLQFPME
+947 NEELLQFPLE
-962 LCADSSSVNMQTSK
+962 LCSDSLPSHPFPPIKEHLESASSN
-976 FSGVPE
+976 SGIP
-982 SSSISHRDGYSAILP
+982 
-997 NLIHFCFV
+997 
-1005 FFVLLF
+1005 
-1011 FFFVSM
+1011 
-1017 SLLLLCMYGGVR
+1017 
-1029 AFVRSCVC
+1029 
-1037 VRVCS
+1037 
-1042 LAASIDYGS
+1042 AAQR
-1051 FADRCTTWL
+1051 DRCSSWI
-1060 ELLRL
+1060 ELIKL
-1065 KAHTIRRGSVKT
+1065 KAQTIRRGSIKT
-1077 ISSMDRCSPLP
+1077 TVTVEKASPMG
-1088 EGRSRSLR
+1088 EGNFRNRSAPPCA
-1096 SNCSF
+1096 N
-1101 GGSTVTVVKMTP
+1101 STVGVVKMTP
-1113 LSFLPGTR
+1113 LSFIPGAKIT
-1121 IIKYLGIINMF
+1121 KYLGIINMF

-1146 SGFLHSFIAE
+1146 SGFLHAFIAE

-1172 VVSYSMKECVLMENP
+1172 VVSYIMKQCVFMENP

-1201 AVICVLDTDQEVT
+1201 AVVFVRESELEVVSTQQPTANCQSSCTGGEVT
-1214 PTPTTVTQTCGI
+1214 T
-1226 GAEGTA
+1226 

>member
-69 PLQITVLDHD
+69 PLQVTVLDHD

-92 DIDPLLCSEAASVIS
+92 DIDPLLCNEAASVIS

-154 RCYHVATVHGFV
+154 RCYRAAMVHGFV

-249 SSGSV
+249 SSGTPA
-254 SNTNTNTHVHPTAAA
+254 SNDLL
-269 APSHLAHGC
+269 S
-278 RSTHNSPVH
+278 S
-287 SACNSQRLTQN
+287 
-298 FSVSVPTLIFTGM
+298 
-311 RESGEVSDR
+311 SG
-320 RAETVF
+320 
-326 GEEVPLFS
+326 
-334 VPPTPF
+334 PPTPF
-340 RALPSSSPPPFTP
+340 RALPTSSSSPPPLSP

-363 SDTDLSLTPKTEK
+363 SDTDLSLTPKT
-376 PLQVRHR
+376 
-383 PGIYF
+383 
-388 CPSSPTLPTD
+388 
-398 TLSFA
+398 
-403 GSDAV
+403 
-408 VCGHGSGH
+408 
-416 RITNPP
+416 
-422 LSPIS
+422 
-427 YNQSDSALLR
+427 
-437 KSVSFNE
+437 
-444 DLLLA
+444 
-449 ASGMGSGG
+449 GMGSGG
-457 SAGKEAGPLKM
+457 SAGKEAGPLKT

-488 TSFPAGFLVHAG
+488 TSFPPGFLVHVG

-581 DFGNTDHR
+581 DIGIVDHR
-589 FEDPSPRSCGFC
+589 FEDPSPPSCGFC

-612 PAQLTLCQHC
+612 PTQLTYCYHC
-622 RQQKVP
+622 RRQKVP

-645 KGCFVQARLC
+645 KGCLIQARLC

-687 KLKLHSMNALFGLHI
+687 KLKLRSMNALFGLRI
-702 QISVGENMLLG
+702 QISIGENMLLG

-731 QIAGKAPIDLS
+731 QIAGKTPGDLS
-742 NEHHIFTIQKRIND
+742 NEHHILTIQKRIND
-756 TIAKNKELYQINPPE
+756 TIAKNKEIYQINPPE
-771 LTEEVIGSPIPEP
+771 LTEEVVGSPIPEP

-794 SESSDELSELD
+794 SESSDEVSELD

-813 FVLELDDTDAL
+813 FVLEIDDTDAV
-824 EDIHSLLTDAPPPNG
+824 EDIHSLLTDATIPTG
-839 FFSCNTEIMPGIYK
+839 FNSCNTEIMPGIYN

-866 FRLSNVNLT
+866 FRLSNANLT
-875 NQGLNKIFTDLCED
+875 NQGLNKIFTDLCEN

-900 LIPCCLCH
+900 MIPCCLCH

-927 VAMSYDK
+927 VAMTYDK
-934 EQTHEKPVDKLII
+934 DQTQEKPAEKPITKEGIQNFPKTTKSKSLIPFKI
-947 RGNSETEEQLQFPME
+947 QFPI
-962 LCADSSSVNMQTSK
+962 ASVNP
-976 FSGVPE
+976 VP
-982 SSSISHRDGYSAILP
+982 D
-997 NLIHFCFV
+997 
-1005 FFVLLF
+1005 
-1011 FFFVSM
+1011 
-1017 SLLLLCMYGGVR
+1017 
-1029 AFVRSCVC
+1029 
-1037 VRVCS
+1037 
-1042 LAASIDYGS
+1042 
-1051 FADRCTTWL
+1051 
-1060 ELLRL
+1060 
-1065 KAHTIRRGSVKT
+1065 
-1077 ISSMDRCSPLP
+1077 
-1088 EGRSRSLR
+1088 GRSRSLR
-1096 SNCSF
+1096 STRGF
-1101 GGSTVTVVKMTP
+1101 GGSSVTVVKMTP

-1172 VVSYSMKECVLMENP
+1172 VVSYSMKECVFMENP

-1201 AVICVLDTDQEVT
+1201 AVICVRETDQEPV
-1214 PTPTTVTQTCGI
+1214 PSNIGQTCTSETD
-1226 GAEGTA
+1226 GAT

>member
-36 TTFKTD
+36 TTYKTD
-42 VCPKSLNPQWN
+42 VYPKSLNPQWN

-92 DIDPLLCSEAASVIS
+92 DIDPLLCSEAATVIS
-107 GWFPI
+107 GWLPI

-128 VELFNDLNRFRQSSC
+128 VDLFNDLNRFRQSSC

-154 RCYHVATVHGFV
+154 RCYRAIMVHGFV

-196 ISLMSGELQR
+196 IFLMSGELQR

-240 GTACTLDKL
+240 GTACTLEKISTL
-249 SSGSV
+249 PSTATHQSNSS
-254 SNTNTNTHVHPTAAA
+254 
-269 APSHLAHGC
+269 PSKDMKE
-278 RSTHNSPVH
+278 P
-287 SACNSQRLTQN
+287 
-298 FSVSVPTLIFTGM
+298 
-311 RESGEVSDR
+311 
-320 RAETVF
+320 VF
-326 GEEVPLFS
+326 GEEVPGIPLS
-334 VPPTPF
+334 SGPPTPL
-340 RALPSSSPPPFTP
+340 RAQTFSSFSP
-353 SKPCSRQSSS
+353 SKSYSRQSSS
-363 SDTDLSLTPKTEK
+363 SDTELSLTPKT
-376 PLQVRHR
+376 
-383 PGIYF
+383 
-388 CPSSPTLPTD
+388 
-398 TLSFA
+398 
-403 GSDAV
+403 
-408 VCGHGSGH
+408 
-416 RITNPP
+416 
-422 LSPIS
+422 
-427 YNQSDSALLR
+427 
-437 KSVSFNE
+437 
-444 DLLLA
+444 
-449 ASGMGSGG
+449 GMGSGG
-457 SAGKEAGPLKM
+457 SAGKEAGPLKA

-474 QTALEQ
+474 QSALEQ
-480 REFPFFTL
+480 REYPFFTL
-488 TSFPAGFLVHAG
+488 TSFPSGFLLHVG

-517 DEPETRDA
+517 ALGNTRSYKLLDWNSFTADEPETRDA

-566 TAAILNPRYMREGCL
+566 TAAILSSRFMQDGPLDTEHRLSRQPLVFSTGSERVEGDMGSSASL
-581 DFGNTDHR
+581 G
-589 FEDPSPRSCGFC
+589 FEEVVPPGCGFC
-601 HIPYDELNMPF
+601 HIPYDELNIPF
-612 PAQLTLCQHC
+612 PAQLTYCYSC
-622 RQQKVP
+622 RRSKVP

-635 DLPPEAAVTG
+635 DLPADANITG
-645 KGCFVQARLC
+645 KGCLIQARLC
-655 RLKKKAQGEVNA
+655 RTKKKAQGEGNA
-667 TAISNLLPFM
+667 TAISNLLPFL

-687 KLKLHSMNALFGLHI
+687 KLKLRGMNALFGLRI
-702 QISVGENMLLG
+702 QISVGETMLLG

-720 YLTALPAPGGI
+720 YLTALPGPGGI
-731 QIAGKAPIDLS
+731 QIAGKTPSDITYEQHIS
-742 NEHHIFTIQKRIND
+742 NMQKKIND
-756 TIAKNKELYQINPPE
+756 TIAKNKDLYEINPPE
-771 LTEEVIGSPIPEP
+771 VVEEIIGSPIPEP
-784 RQRSRLFRSH
+784 RQRSRLFRSQ
-794 SESSDELSELD
+794 SESSDEVSELD

-813 FVLELDDTDAL
+813 FVLEIDDTDAV
-824 EDIHSLLTDAPPPNG
+824 EDIHALLTDSPTPQG
-839 FFSCNTEIMPGIYK
+839 FYSCNTEIMPGIQN
-853 WTSAVQM
+853 WTSAIQM

-866 FRLSNVNLT
+866 FRLNNANLT
-875 NQGLNKIFTDLCED
+875 NQGLNKIFSDLCEN
-889 LLKSFYFKLRS
+889 LLKSLYFKLRS
-900 LIPCCLCH
+900 MVPCCLCH
-908 LNFTVAVPEE
+908 LNFTVAIPED

-927 VAMSYDK
+927 VAMSFDK
-934 EQTHEKPVDKLII
+934 EQILENGKQSGEKTLTKAI
-947 RGNSETEEQLQFPME
+947 TENDEQLQFNLE
-962 LCADSSSVNMQTSK
+962 LN
-976 FSGVPE
+976 PE
-982 SSSISHRDGYSAILP
+982 SSHANPLSSPKGLSEVGSHPSARAPSVDYS
-997 NLIHFCFV
+997 
-1005 FFVLLF
+1005 
-1011 FFFVSM
+1011 
-1017 SLLLLCMYGGVR
+1017 
-1029 AFVRSCVC
+1029 
-1037 VRVCS
+1037 
-1042 LAASIDYGS
+1042 S
-1051 FADRCTTWL
+1051 FADRCSSWI
-1060 ELLRL
+1060 EQLRL

-1077 ISSMDRCSPLP
+1077 TSSMEKASPLP

-1096 SNCSF
+1096 SNRSYS
-1101 GGSTVTVVKMTP
+1101 GTSVAVVKMTP
-1113 LSFLPGTR
+1113 LSFIPGAK

-1172 VVSYSMKECVLMENP
+1172 VVSYSMKECVFMENP

-1201 AVICVLDTDQEVT
+1201 AVIFVRESELEAASVQ
-1214 PTPTTVTQTCGI
+1214 PQSTTHTSNG
-1226 GAEGTA
+1226 GEGT

>member
-1 MPGKLKAKIVAGRH
+1 MPGKLKVKIVAGRH

-42 VCPKSLNPQWN
+42 VYPKSLNPQWN

-92 DIDPLLCSEAASVIS
+92 DIDPLLYSEAATVIS

-121 EINVLVK
+121 EINVVVK
-128 VELFNDLNRFRQSSC
+128 VDLFNDLNRFRQSSC

-154 RCYHVATVHGFV
+154 KCYRAVVIHGFV

-212 LEMGGNAVVGYLQ
+212 LEMRGNAVVGYLQ

-240 GTACTLDKL
+240 GTACTLDKI
-249 SSGSV
+249 
-254 SNTNTNTHVHPTAAA
+254 SNTAFLPACNSPSKEMKESPLVHP
-269 APSHLAHGC
+269 PSHGC
-278 RSTHNSPVH
+278 RSTHNSPIH
-287 SACNSQRLTQN
+287 TASGSRLTQN
-298 FSVSVPTLIFTGM
+298 FSLSVPTLIYT
-311 RESGEVSDR
+311 
-320 RAETVF
+320 
-326 GEEVPLFS
+326 
-334 VPPTPF
+334 
-340 RALPSSSPPPFTP
+340 
-353 SKPCSRQSSS
+353 
-363 SDTDLSLTPKTEK
+363 
-376 PLQVRHR
+376 
-383 PGIYF
+383 
-388 CPSSPTLPTD
+388 
-398 TLSFA
+398 
-403 GSDAV
+403 
-408 VCGHGSGH
+408 
-416 RITNPP
+416 
-422 LSPIS
+422 
-427 YNQSDSALLR
+427 
-437 KSVSFNE
+437 
-444 DLLLA
+444 
-449 ASGMGSGG
+449 GMGSG
-457 SAGKEAGPLKM
+457 SAGKEGGPFKA

-488 TSFPAGFLVHAG
+488 TAFPPGFLVHVG

-525 WWEEIRQ
+525 WWAEIRQ

-566 TAAILNPRYMREGCL
+566 TAAVLNPRFLQDGTMEGCL
-581 DFGNTDHR
+581 EQRT
-589 FEDPSPRSCGFC
+589 EETSPLGCGFC

-612 PAQLTLCQHC
+612 PAHLTYCYNC
-622 RQQKVP
+622 RKQKVP

-635 DLPPEAAVTG
+635 DLPTEAMVIG
-645 KGCFVQARLC
+645 KGCLIQARLC
-655 RLKKKAQGEVNA
+655 RLKKKAQAEANA
-667 TAISNLLPFM
+667 TSISNLLPFM
-677 EYELHTQLMN
+677 EYEVHTQLMN
-687 KLKLHSMNALFGLHI
+687 KLKLKGMNALFGLRI
-702 QISVGENMLLG
+702 QITVGENMLMG

-720 YLTALPAPGGI
+720 YLTALPTPGGI
-731 QIAGKAPIDLS
+731 QIAGKTPNDGTY
-742 NEHHIFTIQKRIND
+742 EQHISHMQKKIND
-756 TIAKNKELYQINPPE
+756 TIAKNKELYDINPPE
-771 LTEEVIGSPIPEP
+771 IPEEIIGSPFPEP
-784 RQRSRLFRSH
+784 RQRSRLLRSQ
-794 SESSDELSELD
+794 SESSDEVMELD

-813 FVLELDDTDAL
+813 FVLEIDDTDAM
-824 EDIHSLLTDAPPPNG
+824 EDVHSLLTDVPPPPG
-839 FFSCNTEIMPGIYK
+839 FYSCNTEIMPGINN
-853 WTSAVQM
+853 WTSDIQM

-866 FRLSNVNLT
+866 SRLSNINLT
-875 NQGLNKIFTDLCED
+875 NQTLNKNFNDLCEN
-889 LLKSFYFKLRS
+889 LLKSLYFKLRS
-900 LIPCCLCH
+900 MIPCCLCH
-908 LNFTVAVPEE
+908 VNFTVALPEDE
-918 ELIQVAVTA
+918 VIQVTVTA
-927 VAMSYDK
+927 VAITFDK
-934 EQTHEKPVDKLII
+934 NQALQTSKVPAAEKTLQRASTD
-947 RGNSETEEQLQFPME
+947 NEEQLQFPLE
-962 LCADSSSVNMQTSK
+962 LCSDPLVSQPFSPAKEVLENASSHTGIPAAQRATSV
-976 FSGVPE
+976 
-982 SSSISHRDGYSAILP
+982 DYS
-997 NLIHFCFV
+997 
-1005 FFVLLF
+1005 
-1011 FFFVSM
+1011 
-1017 SLLLLCMYGGVR
+1017 
-1029 AFVRSCVC
+1029 
-1037 VRVCS
+1037 
-1042 LAASIDYGS
+1042 S
-1051 FADRCTTWL
+1051 FADRCNSWI
-1060 ELLRL
+1060 ELIKL
-1065 KAHTIRRGSVKT
+1065 KAQTIRRGSIKT
-1077 ISSMDRCSPLP
+1077 TASLDKASPLA
-1088 EGRSRSLR
+1088 EGHLRHRSIPSCTN
-1096 SNCSF
+1096 SSV
-1101 GGSTVTVVKMTP
+1101 SVVKMTP
-1113 LSFLPGTR
+1113 LSFIPRAKIT
-1121 IIKYLGIINMF
+1121 KYLGIINMF

-1146 SGFLHSFIAE
+1146 SGFLHAFIAE

-1172 VVSYSMKECVLMENP
+1172 VVSYIMKQCVFMENP

-1201 AVICVLDTDQEVT
+1201 AVIVVRESELEMVPVQPSAPVSQPTSAGGDVT
-1214 PTPTTVTQTCGI
+1214 T
-1226 GAEGTA
+1226 

>member
-1 MPGKLKAKIVAGRH
+1 MPGKLKVKIVAGRH

-42 VCPKSLNPQWN
+42 VYPKSLNPQWN

-92 DIDPLLCSEAASVIS
+92 DIDPLLYSEAATVIS

-121 EINVLVK
+121 EINVVVK
-128 VELFNDLNRFRQSSC
+128 VDLFNDLNRFRQSSC

-154 RCYHVATVHGFV
+154 KCYKAVIIHGFV

-212 LEMGGNAVVGYLQ
+212 LEMRGNAVVGYLQ

-249 SSGSV
+249 S
-254 SNTNTNTHVHPTAAA
+254 NTSAFLPT
-269 APSHLAHGC
+269 C
-278 RSTHNSPVH
+278 NSPSKDMKEIPFNEDPNPNPH
-287 SACNSQRLTQN
+287 SSGPSTPLKNQIYS
-298 FSVSVPTLIFTGM
+298 FS
-311 RESGEVSDR
+311 
-320 RAETVF
+320 
-326 GEEVPLFS
+326 
-334 VPPTPF
+334 
-340 RALPSSSPPPFTP
+340 P
-353 SKPCSRQSSS
+353 SKSYSRQSSS
-363 SDTDLSLTPKTEK
+363 SDTDLSLTPKT
-376 PLQVRHR
+376 
-383 PGIYF
+383 
-388 CPSSPTLPTD
+388 
-398 TLSFA
+398 
-403 GSDAV
+403 
-408 VCGHGSGH
+408 
-416 RITNPP
+416 
-422 LSPIS
+422 
-427 YNQSDSALLR
+427 
-437 KSVSFNE
+437 
-444 DLLLA
+444 
-449 ASGMGSGG
+449 GMGSG
-457 SAGKEAGPLKM
+457 SAGKEGGPLKA

-488 TSFPAGFLVHAG
+488 TAFPSGFLLHVG

-517 DEPETRDA
+517 DDPETRDA
-525 WWEEIRQ
+525 WWAEIRQ

-566 TAAILNPRYMREGCL
+566 TAAVLNPRFLQDGTTEVCL
-581 DFGNTDHR
+581 EQRLEET
-589 FEDPSPRSCGFC
+589 SPLGCGFC

-612 PAQLTLCQHC
+612 PAHLTYCCNC
-622 RQQKVP
+622 RKQKVP

-635 DLPPEAAVTG
+635 DLPVDALVVG
-645 KGCFVQARLC
+645 KGCLIQARLC
-655 RLKKKAQGEVNA
+655 RLKKKAQAEANA
-667 TAISNLLPFM
+667 TSISNLLPFM
-677 EYELHTQLMN
+677 EYEVHTQLMN
-687 KLKLHSMNALFGLHI
+687 KLKLKGMNALFGLRI
-702 QISVGENMLLG
+702 QITVGETMLMG

-720 YLTALPAPGGI
+720 YLTALPSPGGI
-731 QIAGKAPIDLS
+731 QIAGKTPNDATY
-742 NEHHIFTIQKRIND
+742 EQHISHMQKKIND
-756 TIAKNKELYQINPPE
+756 AIAKNKELYEINPPE
-771 LTEEVIGSPIPEP
+771 APEEIIGSPIPEP
-784 RQRSRLFRSH
+784 RRTRVLRSQ
-794 SESSDELSELD
+794 SESSDEITELD

-813 FVLELDDTDAL
+813 FVLEIDDTDAM
-824 EDIHSLLTDAPPPNG
+824 EDVHSLLTDVPPPSG
-839 FFSCNTEIMPGIYK
+839 FYSCNTEIMPGINN
-853 WTSAVQM
+853 WTSDIQM

-866 FRLSNVNLT
+866 SRLNNVTLT
-875 NQGLNKIFTDLCED
+875 NQTLNKTFNDLCEN
-889 LLKSFYFKLRS
+889 LLKSLYFKLRS
-900 LIPCCLCH
+900 MIPCCLCH
-908 LNFTVAVPEE
+908 VNFTVALPED
-918 ELIQVAVTA
+918 ELIQVTVTA
-927 VAMSYDK
+927 VAITFDK
-934 EQTHEKPVDKLII
+934 HQALQAAKTPAEKTLQRASTD
-947 RGNSETEEQLQFPME
+947 NEEQLQFPME
-962 LCADSSSVNMQTSK
+962 LSSDPHAPQQ
-976 FSGVPE
+976 FSPAKE
-982 SSSISHRDGYSAILP
+982 DLENASSHTAVQRAISFDKP
-997 NLIHFCFV
+997 
-1005 FFVLLF
+1005 
-1011 FFFVSM
+1011 
-1017 SLLLLCMYGGVR
+1017 
-1029 AFVRSCVC
+1029 
-1037 VRVCS
+1037 
-1042 LAASIDYGS
+1042 
-1051 FADRCTTWL
+1051 
-1060 ELLRL
+1060 
-1065 KAHTIRRGSVKT
+1065 
-1077 ISSMDRCSPLP
+1077 SPLT
-1088 EGRSRSLR
+1088 EGQSRRSGS
-1096 SNCSF
+1096 SGMS
-1101 GGSTVTVVKMTP
+1101 STVPVVKMTP
-1113 LSFLPGTR
+1113 LSFIAGAKIT
-1121 IIKYLGIINMF
+1121 KYLGIINMF

-1146 SGFLHSFIAE
+1146 SGFLHAFIAE

-1172 VVSYSMKECVLMENP
+1172 VVSYIMKQCVFMENP

-1201 AVICVLDTDQEVT
+1201 AVIFIRESELEGAANQLSTNGSQ
-1214 PTPTTVTQTCGI
+1214 PTNSKDAVSYNMKK
-1226 GAEGTA
+1226 

>member
-92 DIDPLLCSEAASVIS
+92 DIDPLLYSEAASVIS

-121 EINVLVK
+121 EINVIVK

-148 CTTSIP
+148 CTTCIP
-154 RCYHVATVHGFV
+154 QCYRATLVHGFV

-249 SSGSV
+249 SSGSAP
-254 SNTNTNTHVHPTAAA
+254 NTNTHMHPNTAPA
-269 APSHLAHGC
+269 S
-278 RSTHNSPVH
+278 N
-287 SACNSQRLTQN
+287 ACNSPSKDGKEPVFVEDLP
-298 FSVSVPTLIFTGM
+298 SS
-311 RESGEVSDR
+311 SG
-320 RAETVF
+320 
-326 GEEVPLFS
+326 
-334 VPPTPF
+334 PPTPF
-340 RALPSSSPPPFTP
+340 RALPTSSSPPPFSP

-363 SDTDLSLTPKTEK
+363 SDTDLSLTPKT
-376 PLQVRHR
+376 
-383 PGIYF
+383 
-388 CPSSPTLPTD
+388 
-398 TLSFA
+398 
-403 GSDAV
+403 
-408 VCGHGSGH
+408 
-416 RITNPP
+416 
-422 LSPIS
+422 
-427 YNQSDSALLR
+427 
-437 KSVSFNE
+437 
-444 DLLLA
+444 
-449 ASGMGSGG
+449 GMGSGG
-457 SAGKEAGPLKM
+457 SAGKEAGPLRT

-480 REFPFFTL
+480 RGASSSGLLLNAREFPFFTL
-488 TSFPAGFLVHAG
+488 TSFPPGFLLHVG

-517 DEPETRDA
+517 ALGNTRSYKLLDWNSVTADEPETRDA

-532 EIKSHAKALGCHAVV
+532 EIKSHARALGCHAVV

-581 DFGNTDHR
+581 DIGCTDHR
-589 FEDPSPRSCGFC
+589 FEEPSPPNCGFC

-612 PAQLTLCQHC
+612 PAQLTYCYHC
-622 RQQKVP
+622 RRQKVP

-635 DLPPEAAVTG
+635 DLPSEAAVAG
-645 KGCFVQARLC
+645 KGCLIQARLC
-655 RLKKKAQGEVNA
+655 RLKKKAQGEANA

-687 KLKLHSMNALFGLHI
+687 KLKLRSMNALFGLHI

-731 QIAGKAPIDLS
+731 QIAGKTPGDLS
-742 NEHHIFTIQKRIND
+742 SEHISSIQKRIND
-756 TIAKNKELYQINPPE
+756 TIAVNKELYQINPPE
-771 LTEEVIGSPIPEP
+771 LAEEGVGSPIPEP
-784 RQRSRLFRSH
+784 RHRSRLFRSH

-813 FVLELDDTDAL
+813 FVLEIDDTDAV
-824 EDIHSLLTDAPPPNG
+824 EDIHSLLIDAPPPTG
-839 FFSCNTEIMPGIYK
+839 FYSCNTENMPGISN
-853 WTSAVQM
+853 WTSGVQM

-866 FRLSNVNLT
+866 LRLSNANLT
-875 NQGLNKIFTDLCED
+875 NQGLNKIFTDLCEN

-900 LIPCCLCH
+900 MIPCCLCH

-918 ELIQVAVTA
+918 ELIQVTVTA
-927 VAMSYDK
+927 VAMTYDK
-934 EQTHEKPVDKLII
+934 EQTQEKTAEKPVNKGSL
-947 RGNSETEEQLQFPME
+947 EAEEQLQFPLE
-962 LCADSSSVNMQTSK
+962 LCADSSSSNIQTASK
-976 FSGVPE
+976 
-982 SSSISHRDGYSAILP
+982 ISDTVSLFTPAAKLCQ
-997 NLIHFCFV
+997 NQLLI
-1005 FFVLLF
+1005 
-1011 FFFVSM
+1011 
-1017 SLLLLCMYGGVR
+1017 
-1029 AFVRSCVC
+1029 VRSAGVGESTNISP
-1037 VRVCS
+1037 R
-1042 LAASIDYGS
+1042 AASVDYGS
-1051 FADRCTTWL
+1051 FADRCSTWL

-1077 ISSMDRCSPLP
+1077 SRRTQSLAHSVSSLERCSPLQ

-1096 SNCSF
+1096 SSRSF
-1101 GGSTVTVVKMTP
+1101 GGSSVTVVKMTP
-1113 LSFLPGTR
+1113 LSFLSGTR

-1172 VVSYSMKECVLMENP
+1172 VVSYSMKECVFMENP

-1201 AVICVLDTDQEVT
+1201 AVICISETDQESSAST
-1214 PTPTTVTQTCGI
+1214 ANTGQTGGGGTD
-1226 GAEGTA
+1226 GAT

>member
-1 MPGKLKAKIVAGRH
+1 MPGKLKVKIVAGRH

-42 VCPKSLNPQWN
+42 VYLKSLNPQWN

-92 DIDPLLCSEAASVIS
+92 DIDPLLYSEAATVIS

-121 EINVLVK
+121 EINVVVK
-128 VELFNDLNRFRQSSC
+128 VDLFNDLNRFRQSSC

-154 RCYHVATVHGFV
+154 KCYRAVIIHGFV

-212 LEMGGNAVVGYLQ
+212 LEMRGNAVVGYLQ

-249 SSGSV
+249 SSPAAFLPACNSP
-254 SNTNTNTHVHPTAAA
+254 SKDMKESPLVHP
-269 APSHLAHGC
+269 PSHGC
-278 RSTHNSPVH
+278 RSTHNSPIH
-287 SACNSQRLTQN
+287 TATGSRLTQN
-298 FSVSVPTLIFTGM
+298 FSVSVPTLIYT
-311 RESGEVSDR
+311 
-320 RAETVF
+320 
-326 GEEVPLFS
+326 
-334 VPPTPF
+334 
-340 RALPSSSPPPFTP
+340 
-353 SKPCSRQSSS
+353 
-363 SDTDLSLTPKTEK
+363 
-376 PLQVRHR
+376 
-383 PGIYF
+383 
-388 CPSSPTLPTD
+388 
-398 TLSFA
+398 
-403 GSDAV
+403 
-408 VCGHGSGH
+408 
-416 RITNPP
+416 
-422 LSPIS
+422 
-427 YNQSDSALLR
+427 
-437 KSVSFNE
+437 
-444 DLLLA
+444 
-449 ASGMGSGG
+449 GMGSG
-457 SAGKEAGPLKM
+457 SAGKEGGPFKA

-474 QTALEQ
+474 QSALEQ
-480 REFPFFTL
+480 RGGSPHRFCRRREFPFFTL
-488 TSFPAGFLVHAG
+488 TAFPPGFLVHVG

-525 WWEEIRQ
+525 WWAEIRQ

-566 TAAILNPRYMREGCL
+566 TAAVLNPRFLQDGTVESCL
-581 DFGNTDHR
+581 EQRLEENLPAG
-589 FEDPSPRSCGFC
+589 CGFC

-612 PAQLTLCQHC
+612 PAHLTYCYNC
-622 RQQKVP
+622 RKQKVP

-635 DLPPEAAVTG
+635 DLPIDATVIG
-645 KGCFVQARLC
+645 KGCLIQARLC
-655 RLKKKAQGEVNA
+655 RLKKKAQAEANA

-677 EYELHTQLMN
+677 EYEVHTQLMN
-687 KLKLHSMNALFGLHI
+687 KLKLKGMNALFGLRI
-702 QISVGENMLLG
+702 QITVGENMLMG

-720 YLTALPAPGGI
+720 YLAALPTPGGI
-731 QIAGKAPIDLS
+731 QIAGKTPNDGS
-742 NEHHIFTIQKRIND
+742 YEQHVSHMQKKIND
-756 TIAKNKELYQINPPE
+756 TIAKNKELYEINPPE
-771 LTEEVIGSPIPEP
+771 ISEEIIGSPIPEP
-784 RQRSRLFRSH
+784 RQRSRLLRSQ
-794 SESSDELSELD
+794 SESSDEVTELD

-813 FVLELDDTDAL
+813 FVLEIDDTDAM
-824 EDIHSLLTDAPPPNG
+824 EDVHSLLTDVPPPSG
-839 FFSCNTEIMPGIYK
+839 FYSCNTEIMPGINN
-853 WTSAVQM
+853 WTSEIQM

-866 FRLSNVNLT
+866 IRLSSLNLT
-875 NQGLNKIFTDLCED
+875 NQALNKNFNDLCEN
-889 LLKSFYFKLRS
+889 LLKSLYFKLRS
-900 LIPCCLCH
+900 MIPCCLCH
-908 LNFTVAVPEE
+908 VNFTVSLPED
-918 ELIQVAVTA
+918 ELIQVTVTA
-927 VAMSYDK
+927 VAITFDK
-934 EQTHEKPVDKLII
+934 NQALQTTKTQVEKSLQRASTD
-947 RGNSETEEQLQFPME
+947 NEELLQFPLE
-962 LCADSSSVNMQTSK
+962 LCSDSLPSHPFPPAKEHLESASSNSGIPAAQRATS
-976 FSGVPE
+976 V
-982 SSSISHRDGYSAILP
+982 DYS
-997 NLIHFCFV
+997 
-1005 FFVLLF
+1005 
-1011 FFFVSM
+1011 
-1017 SLLLLCMYGGVR
+1017 
-1029 AFVRSCVC
+1029 
-1037 VRVCS
+1037 
-1042 LAASIDYGS
+1042 S
-1051 FADRCTTWL
+1051 FADRCSSWI
-1060 ELLRL
+1060 ELIKL
-1065 KAHTIRRGSVKT
+1065 KAQTIRRGSIKT
-1077 ISSMDRCSPLP
+1077 TVTVEKASPMS
-1088 EGRSRSLR
+1088 EGNFRNRSAPPCA
-1096 SNCSF
+1096 N
-1101 GGSTVTVVKMTP
+1101 STVGVVKMTP
-1113 LSFLPGTR
+1113 LSFIPGAKIT
-1121 IIKYLGIINMF
+1121 KYLGIINMF

-1146 SGFLHSFIAE
+1146 SGFLHAFVAE

-1172 VVSYSMKECVLMENP
+1172 VVSYIMKQCVFMENP

-1201 AVICVLDTDQEVT
+1201 AVVFVRESELEVVSSQP
-1214 PTPTTVTQTCGI
+1214 PTANCQSSCPGGDVTT
-1226 GAEGTA
+1226 

>member
-1 MPGKLKAKIVAGRH
+1 MPGKLKVKIVAGRH

-42 VCPKSLNPQWN
+42 VYLKSLNPQWN

-92 DIDPLLCSEAASVIS
+92 DIDPLLYSEAATVIS

-121 EINVLVK
+121 EINVVVK
-128 VELFNDLNRFRQSSC
+128 VDLFNDLNRFRQSSC

-154 RCYHVATVHGFV
+154 KCYRAVIIHGFV

-212 LEMGGNAVVGYLQ
+212 LEMRGNAVVGYLQ

-249 SSGSV
+249 SS
-254 SNTNTNTHVHPTAAA
+254 PAAFL
-269 APSHLAHGC
+269 P
-278 RSTHNSPVH
+278 
-287 SACNSQRLTQN
+287 ACNS
-298 FSVSVPTLIFTGM
+298 
-311 RESGEVSDR
+311 
-320 RAETVF
+320 
-326 GEEVPLFS
+326 
-334 VPPTPF
+334 
-340 RALPSSSPPPFTP
+340 P
-353 SKPCSRQSSS
+353 SKEMKEIPFNEDPNPNTHSSGPSTPLKNQTYSFSPSKSYSRQSSS
-363 SDTDLSLTPKTEK
+363 SDTDLSLTPKTA
-376 PLQVRHR
+376 PYPQGPR
-383 PGIYF
+383 IYL
-388 CPSSPTLPTD
+388 CPSSPSLPCGSLHLKKSCLL
-398 TLSFA
+398 LSE
-403 GSDAV
+403 S
-408 VCGHGSGH
+408 SL
-416 RITNPP
+416 PP
-422 LSPIS
+422 HPSSLVSPV
-427 YNQSDSALLR
+427 LR
-437 KSVSFNE
+437 KSVSFSE
-444 DLLLA
+444 ELFLA
-449 ASGMGSGG
+449 ASGMGSG
-457 SAGKEAGPLKM
+457 SAGKEGGPFKA

-474 QTALEQ
+474 QSALEQ

-488 TSFPAGFLVHAG
+488 TAFPPGFLVHVG

-525 WWEEIRQ
+525 WWAEIRQ

-566 TAAILNPRYMREGCL
+566 TAAVLNPRFLQDGTVEGCL
-581 DFGNTDHR
+581 EQRLEENLPAG
-589 FEDPSPRSCGFC
+589 CGFC

-612 PAQLTLCQHC
+612 PAHLTYCNNC
-622 RQQKVP
+622 RKQKVP

-635 DLPPEAAVTG
+635 DLPVDATVIG
-645 KGCFVQARLC
+645 KGCLIQARLC
-655 RLKKKAQGEVNA
+655 RLKKKAQAEANA

-677 EYELHTQLMN
+677 EYEVHTQLMN
-687 KLKLHSMNALFGLHI
+687 KLKLKAMNALFGLRI
-702 QISVGENMLLG
+702 QITVGENMLMG

-720 YLTALPAPGGI
+720 YLAALPTPGGI
-731 QIAGKAPIDLS
+731 QIAGKTPNDGS
-742 NEHHIFTIQKRIND
+742 YEQHISHMQKKIND
-756 TIAKNKELYQINPPE
+756 TIAKNKELYEINPPE
-771 LTEEVIGSPIPEP
+771 ISEEIIGSPIPEP
-784 RQRSRLFRSH
+784 RQRSRLLRSQ
-794 SESSDELSELD
+794 SESSDEVTELD

-813 FVLELDDTDAL
+813 FVLEIDDTDAM
-824 EDIHSLLTDAPPPNG
+824 EDVHSLLTDVPPPSG
-839 FFSCNTEIMPGIYK
+839 FYSCNTEIMPGINN
-853 WTSAVQM
+853 WTSEIQM

-866 FRLSNVNLT
+866 IRLSSLNLT
-875 NQGLNKIFTDLCED
+875 NQALNKNFNDLCEN
-889 LLKSFYFKLRS
+889 LLKSLYFKLRS
-900 LIPCCLCH
+900 MIPCCLCH
-908 LNFTVAVPEE
+908 VNFTVSLPED
-918 ELIQVAVTA
+918 ELIQVTVTA
-927 VAMSYDK
+927 VAITFDK
-934 EQTHEKPVDKLII
+934 NQALQTTKTHAEKLLQRASTD
-947 RGNSETEEQLQFPME
+947 NEELLQFPLE
-962 LCADSSSVNMQTSK
+962 LCSDSLPSHPFPPAKEHLESASSN
-976 FSGVPE
+976 SGIPAAQRAVTVEKASPMGE
-982 SSSISHRDGYSAILP
+982 GNFRNRSAP
-997 NLIHFCFV
+997 PCAN
-1005 FFVLLF
+1005 
-1011 FFFVSM
+1011 
-1017 SLLLLCMYGGVR
+1017 
-1029 AFVRSCVC
+1029 
-1037 VRVCS
+1037 
-1042 LAASIDYGS
+1042 
-1051 FADRCTTWL
+1051 
-1060 ELLRL
+1060 
-1065 KAHTIRRGSVKT
+1065 
-1077 ISSMDRCSPLP
+1077 
-1088 EGRSRSLR
+1088 
-1096 SNCSF
+1096 
-1101 GGSTVTVVKMTP
+1101 STVGVVKMTP
-1113 LSFLPGTR
+1113 LSFIPGAKIT
-1121 IIKYLGIINMF
+1121 KYLGIINMF

-1146 SGFLHSFIAE
+1146 SGFLHAFIAE

-1172 VVSYSMKECVLMENP
+1172 VVSYIMKQCVFMENP

-1201 AVICVLDTDQEVT
+1201 AVVFVRESELEVVSTPQPAASCQPSCTGGEVT
-1214 PTPTTVTQTCGI
+1214 T
-1226 GAEGTA
+1226 